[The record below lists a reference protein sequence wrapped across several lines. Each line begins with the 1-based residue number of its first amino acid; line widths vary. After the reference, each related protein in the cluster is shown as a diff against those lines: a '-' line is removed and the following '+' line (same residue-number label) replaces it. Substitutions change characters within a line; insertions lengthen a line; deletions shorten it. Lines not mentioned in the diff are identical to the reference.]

1 MGDSDA
7 HTPLIYVSSAAT
19 QKFITDNE
27 RKGKFN
33 MRKRAIS
40 WALTASMVLSM
51 LSGFIPG
58 QKAYAAD
65 SSKKTGKTVVET
77 EIDEST
83 YKALGLSTD
92 IDKSKAAVPY
102 DKDNISTFAEVNEVY
117 VAANGNYRNKY
128 TVRDG
133 FDRIGDFKD
142 RTTKVNSS
150 LGNLY
155 GAYGFYDLGK
165 DNVKVEHGGSGDSN
179 ISSNMGNVLKKDSNG
194 FNGLY
199 ATSVAFDGGD
209 GKTNYVAELRVHGDK
224 VFSPAGWKSIKT
236 VIDGKE
242 YRGKIDVN
250 IFKIAAD
257 GTRYSIATLTPTLNK
272 NSTYSDGLLYFI
284 RRYQQELDAMF
295 EIEKADLNGDGFEDL
310 LVYCGTYEDRN
321 INDQNIRYAIVDVYY
336 GKGNG
341 RFTKG
346 NNISIPGGLA
356 SNYESGT
363 DGSWC
368 DYGIGRAPVVT
379 LAGGDLEQD
388 GRDEAAVAVS
398 GSVLNYNMA
407 KAGHMTVYT
416 YKDGGLVP
424 IEGLNEVSLGD
435 TDGRKQNYGMYAA
448 NCAFGRFKYPG
459 SGAMVTGLIVG
470 GYYSSNSQYVQRE
483 YEATQAAY
491 RYVYYDRLTDNYV
504 LSDYHTRSLGTKS
517 KEIVKYHEVKS
528 NEYYRPVNAPMALA
542 CADLKGM
549 NGNNEND
556 SVLFGAEV
564 YAFSLEDGGITG
576 SEIGSMSICTDQ
588 RNQGNDKK
596 KKDQVWI
603 GDVRVGCVDK
613 DAKGNNYRQ
622 SFVCVVGVHREKKL
636 NDKDD
641 YYWLDIATFS
651 MDGGSPYSSQEGV
664 VCQSNSRQD
673 MYGTFVSLCLPDID
687 NDSVRLKYEGE
698 YPVYT
703 NPEVYAIL
711 QASPY
716 FDDVQEVYEYVNNGG
731 TSYSTSKGSS
741 NTVSANLSISVGAYV
756 SSEIQLIGA
765 GEVEVELSYGASFE
779 YANTKT
785 TEYEITYNAA
795 GGGSDQVVL
804 YCLKYMYY
812 EYSIY
817 DPIARKWEPVVMP
830 VCLGPST
837 SIIDVADYDKVARRS
852 KGLNEIYNNILNN
865 TAGDP
870 ATYQTLGGKLKYAY
884 QSGGNNNYSSV
895 NASSGADQT
904 QTISVT
910 DENEYST
917 EVFIEANEKLGAGG
931 GGLGNKVIVG
941 VTSSQHAGLGHTYVS
956 SNGVT
961 YSGTVDNVPA
971 DCTGFS
977 FDWQLRV
984 NTAKLNSDSDSV
996 FVIGYDVKNVVR
1008 PARMPMG
1015 LSVVDTTRNSV
1026 SLEWSPSNDA
1036 DYYEVCIVDAGGNY
1050 NSKAV
1055 VPYTV
1060 TDYEVKGLYSNRT
1073 YTFAVRAL
1081 QANGSKS
1088 LFSRPAT
1095 ATTLQ
1100 DSSNFHITKNPDDTN
1115 TFAGG
1120 NAEFAANAV
1129 YYDGDGVNQSV
1140 GYNWQVNT
1148 DNGWRSVST
1157 GGSNPT
1163 LRLTDVSDEMDGNEY
1178 RCRVY
1183 YNDITLY
1190 TKTATLTVNKADS
1203 KVMLLAHNDTENK
1216 DLSDG
1221 SVVRAS
1227 GSETTKVENV
1237 TKERNLIT
1245 VTSGV
1250 REYILVSD
1258 GTNYM
1263 WKDSDENYYPCNVS
1277 VKKDSDGYVDES
1289 QTFKASDVGG
1299 TAYGVSESDFIA
1311 DIDGNTYKLAS
1322 VNADDYA
1329 GEKVSYASD
1338 DVTYDRIL
1346 AKWVSEDGSKNF
1358 YLLGNTSGSEDST
1371 VYYYVADS
1379 ESGSFTMTSKK
1390 TLNVSDTVKVVQ
1402 TDLKSVYQTKT
1413 VRSETTGAEV
1423 TYTGD
1428 KITLSC
1434 QPKSLSGEDVQGD
1447 VEFVI
1452 TGPESRRIAGK
1463 YDRANGCYTAQWE
1476 PSGQGIYNVYVYFA
1490 GNKQYNDSISD
1501 SMAIYTSFEGKTNMN
1516 LTMQDN
1522 VRYGDSVKISL
1533 ERVSYDNTGKLQDI
1547 TDDSEYT
1554 VKIKNNKTGE
1564 FEDTD
1569 KYELANG
1576 VFIPKSIGMFQIT
1589 ASNGGDKTQKNIN
1602 VGRAQLEIAAQDTEK
1617 SVNDSV
1623 RECEDAVI
1631 TGLKAWDTDIMPQ
1644 RDRDYELGSYGVSGL
1659 LPGIYDIAVAY
1670 VKVGDQHS
1678 QVMNELEKNY
1688 IINLVKASY
1697 TLTGNVY
1704 TVTARPANTHGT
1716 VSIKYQQPGNENSD
1730 GLTVDSGTRLPENST
1745 ITLAATPHKGYKV
1758 KSWSL
1763 NGKTVTDPQCGTSG
1777 GKACSDDQIQMD
1789 KLKANMNVA
1798 VNFEPVY
1805 HKLTYKPDNEAHGTL
1820 KANYVTDGTIG
1831 KSFGSGAN
1839 IHIEQKV
1846 RLTAVPAAGYVLD
1859 HWTVT
1864 GEDGVPETVLAE
1876 DGVTN
1881 NTSLTYDAEE
1891 ISEDTLITAYFAEAQ
1906 NFKISVA
1913 PVTVGSDGKTT
1924 VTTGVD
1930 VTVKAQRVDGTV
1942 TIESGEDGIYEVS
1955 RGDNVTIQV
1964 TVPSGLLLDG
1974 WSAADGQELGTIS
1987 ADLRTMTVY
1996 DIASDLDYTV
2006 KYTAPNRYKVTYGA
2020 DDDAA
2025 GVVDAVAAGGTDAL
2039 VSGDKQLQGSD
2050 IVFTATP
2057 NEGYEIA
2064 YWEVNGEKV
2073 DAEAEG
2079 AGAQRYELEYLGKDT
2094 KVVVYFY
2101 KQPVVSWTSGND
2113 TEMTV
2118 RSGDFDLANGGC
2130 IAYASKDDLKFTFA
2144 VKRNYEIADIKVN
2157 YAGED
2162 VFSLAENSGE
2172 GKLAE
2177 TADAE
2182 SGTERYTF
2190 TWSAPADGFT
2200 GDVTVN
2206 ATYRKIAPS
2215 VKAEYSLKVIEKASA
2230 GEASGKTHGSISAD
2244 VSRKNLPSYIQIGD
2258 TISDATESKS
2268 AQITDIYRDSVI
2280 TFKVV
2285 PDDGYNVKEWII
2297 NGHKLTSETENIKL
2311 YSDKKVNDT
2320 LKITVDGD
2328 SSDVTVMA
2336 GLELVGDVLTFGPET
2351 EGTGEV
2357 SAMITSTKLVLES
2370 GDMIGAASYVE
2381 FTAAAAE
2388 GYEVAD
2394 WLVNGISQGVAE
2406 KIFAYKV
2413 PKDTRVDVRAVFD
2426 RPVYKI
2432 TWSAD
2437 GAGQIEAENVTADE
2451 VLEGNSA
2458 QIRGDRELKFTADAD
2473 QYMECTGFTVKT
2485 AEGTKDYTAEELG
2498 SNVFVVDKVASD
2510 IDVVAHFAKQ
2520 ELKSVITFEA
2530 NDAALGAVTAV
2541 YGLDEKAE
2549 ITSGDSQVSGGDAV
2563 FTAAPADGQMI
2574 EGWYLDPECTQA
2586 IEGTELEQTTYE
2598 VKTIYT
2604 DVAVYVKFVEI
2615 PEYTVKVGT
2624 TGTGSAKI
2632 TASSDGE
2639 ELEIVSG
2646 EVKLKRHK
2654 DLTITVAPKDE
2665 YNTVEHWTVDGADVD
2680 SDELT
2685 YKLTDITKDAEI
2697 YAYIAPSLL
2706 VNVIFKNEDEVKK
2719 YDNIDISTGYVG
2731 EDGDIS
2737 GLKPINAENNLVR
2750 IGSGKDVRFA
2760 ITPSDDYMIQAWT
2773 VKYIR
2778 GGKVVKEESGT
2789 DFGFTNEILLNDVTN
2804 SIEVSAELVDRV
2816 GYAIPVEGN
2825 YDRDNNLIETAGGE
2839 STPETAY
2846 TITELTKIPDN
2857 VVFKN
2862 DNGVVLDNMVRE
2874 NGDASVVIT
2883 PAEGW
2888 RIRDI
2893 IIDEPENAENSEE
2906 SENIMSVQPVLAEDG
2921 TETGAYLVSDVN
2933 VTKNMEFKVDAVK
2946 LYSVTIADTEHGN
2959 IKVTKPDGTE
2969 VENGEMIDEK
2979 TVLTYTA
2986 TPDMYYD
2993 FDAWTEDAAD
3003 QAESTFEKA
3012 LDGSITVGAAF
3023 KARYAKVSIA
3033 TVKNGTVTVTT
3044 ADGKKISNGQLVQE
3058 GTDIIC
3064 KAIPAKHCDLSA
3076 WGGDAKG
3083 KTGTTVKLTVTKN
3096 MNISAAFKF
3105 RYVKV
3110 AIGKTENG
3118 SITIR
3123 TAEGKT
3129 VKNGASVIEG
3139 TVLICTAKAAN
3150 SCKLG
3155 SWTGSFKSTKTS
3167 VKVAANKNM
3176 KINARF
3182 VAKIPAQNTAGINK
3196 NIHAVVSGNKVTVVW
3211 GKVNKA
3217 DGYDIY
3223 AQKCYVKFDSKSL
3236 IKSVKGASA
3245 TRVTI
3250 SGINGKSLAK
3260 SDMIKLRVKAYRLVN
3275 GKKKY
3280 IDNSVMLH
3288 IVTNSSKYTNIK
3300 KVLLPRKSYVLGVKQ
3315 TIQLKPGF
3323 TKADASKMV
3332 LDGTHGARYLYVC
3345 TNKNVATVD
3354 AKGRIKAKAA
3364 GKCTVYVIAVNGT
3377 TQAVQIIVK

>member
-1 MGDSDA
+1 
-7 HTPLIYVSSAAT
+7 
-19 QKFITDNE
+19 
-27 RKGKFN
+27 

-155 GAYGFYDLGK
+155 GAYGFYDLGE

-194 FNGLY
+194 FDGLY

-224 VFSPAGWKSIKT
+224 VFGPAGWKSIKT

-491 RYVYYDRLTDNYV
+491 RYVYYDSLTDNYV

-528 NEYYRPVNAPMALA
+528 NEYYRPVNAPLALA

-576 SEIGSMSICTDQ
+576 SEIGSISICTDQ

-1015 LSVVDTTRNSV
+1015 LSVVDTTRKSV

-1263 WKDSDENYYPCNVS
+1263 WKDSDENYYPCSVS

-1299 TAYGVSESDFIA
+1299 AAYGVSESDFIA
-1311 DIDGNTYKLAS
+1311 DIDGNTYKLTS

-1434 QPKSLSGEDVQGD
+1434 QPKSLSGENVQGD

-1522 VRYGDSVKISL
+1522 VRYGDSVKMSL

-1554 VKIKNNKTGE
+1554 VKIKNNKTGK

-1623 RECEDAVI
+1623 RECKDAVI

-1644 RDRDYELGSYGVSGL
+1644 RDRDYELGSDGVSGL
-1659 LPGIYDIAVAY
+1659 LPGIYDIDVAY

-1942 TIESGEDGIYEVS
+1942 IIESGEDGIYEVS

-1974 WSAADGQELGTIS
+1974 WSAADGQELGTVS

-2025 GVVDAVAAGGTDAL
+2025 GVVDAVAAGSADAL

-2079 AGAQRYELEYLGKDT
+2079 ADAQRYELEYLGKDT

-2113 TEMTV
+2113 TEMTAK
-2118 RSGDFDLANGGC
+2118 SGDSDLANGGC

-2206 ATYRKIAPS
+2206 VTYRKITPS

-2381 FTAAAAE
+2381 FTATAAE

-2437 GAGQIEAENVTADE
+2437 GAGQIEAENVTSGETLDGESAD
-2451 VLEGNSA
+2451 
-2458 QIRGDRELKFTADAD
+2458 IRGDRMLKFTAIPD

-2510 IDVVAHFAKQ
+2510 IDVVAHFTKQ

-2530 NDAALGAVTAV
+2530 NDAALGTVTAV

-2654 DLTITVAPKDE
+2654 DLTITVTPKDE
-2665 YNTVEHWTVDGADVD
+2665 YNTVEHWTVDGVDVD

-2719 YDNIDISTGYVG
+2719 YDNIDISTGYAG

-2778 GGKVVKEESGT
+2778 GGKVVKEESGA

-2846 TITELTKIPDN
+2846 TITDLTKIPDN

-3118 SITIR
+3118 SITIK

-3139 TVLICTAKAAN
+3139 TVLICTAKAAKN
-3150 SCKLG
+3150 CKLG

-3211 GKVNKA
+3211 GKVNRA

-3223 AQKCYVKFDSKSL
+3223 AQKCYVNFDSKSL

-3260 SDMIKLRVKAYRLVN
+3260 LDMIKLRVKAYKLVN

-3332 LDGTHGARYLYVC
+3332 LDGTHGARYLYAC

>member
-1 MGDSDA
+1 
-7 HTPLIYVSSAAT
+7 
-19 QKFITDNE
+19 
-27 RKGKFN
+27 

-155 GAYGFYDLGK
+155 GAYGFYDLGE

-224 VFSPAGWKSIKT
+224 AFSPAGWKSIKT

-242 YRGKIDVN
+242 YRGKIDVS

-257 GTRYSIATLTPTLNK
+257 GTRSSIATLTPTLNK
-272 NSTYSDGLLYFI
+272 NSTYGDGLLYFI

-336 GKGNG
+336 GKRNG

-356 SNYESGT
+356 SNYESGAG
-363 DGSWC
+363 GSWC

-491 RYVYYDRLTDNYV
+491 RYVYYDSLTDNYV

-741 NTVSANLSISVGAYV
+741 NTVSTNLSISVGAYV

-870 ATYQTLGGKLKYAY
+870 ATYQTLGGKLKYTY

-917 EVFIEANEKLGAGG
+917 EVFLEANEKLGAGG

-941 VTSSQHAGLGHTYVS
+941 VTSSQHAGLGYTRVS

-1263 WKDSDENYYPCNVS
+1263 WKDSNENYYPCSVS

-1299 TAYGVSESDFIA
+1299 AAYGVSESDFIA
-1311 DIDGNTYKLAS
+1311 DIDGNTYKLIS

-1452 TGPESRRIAGK
+1452 TGPESKRIAGK

-1501 SMAIYTSFEGKTNMN
+1501 SMSIYTSFEGKTNMN

-1522 VRYGDSVKISL
+1522 VRYGDSVKMSL
-1533 ERVSYDNTGKLQDI
+1533 EKVSYDNTGKLQDI

-1644 RDRDYELGSYGVSGL
+1644 RDRDYELRSYGVSGL
-1659 LPGIYDIAVAY
+1659 LPGIYDIDVAY

-1906 NFKISVA
+1906 NFKISVS

-1942 TIESGEDGIYEVS
+1942 IIESGEDGIYEVS

-1974 WSAADGQELGTIS
+1974 WSAADGQELGTVS

-2025 GVVDAVAAGGTDAL
+2025 GVVDAVATGSTDAL

-2113 TEMTV
+2113 TEMTA
-2118 RSGDFDLANGGC
+2118 RSGDSDLANGGC

-2162 VFSLAENSGE
+2162 VFSLAEDSGE

-2177 TADAE
+2177 TADSE

-2328 SSDVTVMA
+2328 SSDMTVMA

-2381 FTAAAAE
+2381 FTATAAE

-2437 GAGQIEAENVTADE
+2437 GAGQIEAENVTSGETLYGESAD
-2451 VLEGNSA
+2451 
-2458 QIRGDRELKFTADAD
+2458 IRGDRMLKFTAIPDL
-2473 QYMECTGFTVKT
+2473 YMECTGYTVKT
-2485 AEGTKDYTAEELG
+2485 SDGEKQYSASELNG
-2498 SNVFVVDKVASD
+2498 DVLVIDKVSSD
-2510 IDVVAHFAKQ
+2510 TDVTAHFAKK
-2520 ELKSVITFEA
+2520 ELKAVITFEA
-2530 NDAALGAVTAV
+2530 NDPALGTVAAV
-2541 YGLDEKAE
+2541 YGADKKA
-2549 ITSGDSQVSGGDAV
+2549 IVSGDSQIAGGDV
-2563 FTAAPADGQMI
+2563 IFTAAPAEGQMI
-2574 EGWYLDPECTQA
+2574 EGWYKNPECTEA
-2586 IEGTELEQTTYE
+2586 IEGTNQEQPEYSAHA
-2598 VKTIYT
+2598 VYA
-2604 DVAVYVKFVEI
+2604 DLAVYVKFVEI
-2615 PEYTVKVGT
+2615 PEYTVKLGING
-2624 TGTGSAKI
+2624 TGTADIEAESEGVKLDIA
-2632 TASSDGE
+2632 
-2639 ELEIVSG
+2639 SG
-2646 EVKLKRHK
+2646 EVKVKRHA
-2654 DLTITVAPKDE
+2654 DLKVTVRPRDV
-2665 YNTVEHWTVDGADVD
+2665 YNTVEYWIVDGEEVD
-2680 SDELT
+2680 KTELT
-2685 YKLTDITKDAEI
+2685 YQIDDLTEDRSV
-2697 YAYIAPSLL
+2697 YAYVSPSLL
-2706 VNVIFKNEDEVKK
+2706 VDVIFKDSDPVKK
-2719 YDNIDISTGYVG
+2719 YDKIDIRAGYVA
-2731 EDGDIS
+2731 EDGDES
-2737 GLKPINAENNLVR
+2737 GLKVINAENNSVR
-2750 IGSGKDVRFA
+2750 VGSGKDVSFE
-2760 ITPSDDYMIQAWT
+2760 ITPGDDYMIQSWT
-2773 VKYIR
+2773 VRYMR
-2778 GGKVVKEESGT
+2778 GDRIVKEESGK
-2789 DFGFTNEILLNDVTN
+2789 DFGFTNKILLKNVTN
-2804 SIEVSAELVDRV
+2804 SIEVSAELVDKK
-2816 GYAIPVEGN
+2816 GYYIPAEGYYNQANELVTNSVEG
-2825 YDRDNNLIETAGGE
+2825 EAGSE
-2839 STPETAY
+2839 AAY
-2846 TITELTKIPDN
+2846 TVSELTKQPDN
-2857 VVFKN
+2857 VVFRAE
-2862 DNGVVLDNMVRE
+2862 DGSVIDNMVRA
-2874 NGDASVVIT
+2874 NGDASVTIT
-2883 PAEGW
+2883 PENGW
-2888 RIRDI
+2888 RIRGITVSDAI
-2893 IIDEPENAENSEE
+2893 SGQE
-2906 SENIMSVQPVLAEDG
+2906 ENIMTVTPVRAEDG
-2921 TETGAYLVSDVN
+2921 TETGAYRVVSEN
-2933 VTKNMEFKVDAVK
+2933 VTENMTFTVDAVR
-2946 LYSVTIADTEHGN
+2946 LYTVNIADTQHGKITV
-2959 IKVTKPDGTE
+2959 IKEDGTE
-2969 VENGEMIDEK
+2969 VSNGQIVDEG
-2979 TVLTYTA
+2979 TLLTYTA
-2986 TPDMYYD
+2986 VPDKYYD
-2993 FDAWTEDAAD
+2993 FDTWTDDAAD
-3003 QAESTFEKA
+3003 QTESTFEQA
-3012 LDGSITVGAAF
+3012 LDGNITVGAAF
-3023 KARYAKVSIA
+3023 KARYAKVNIA
-3033 TVKNGTVTVTT
+3033 SVKNGKITVKT
-3044 ADGKKISNGQLVQE
+3044 ADGKKIANGQLVQE
-3058 GTDIIC
+3058 GTVIVC
-3064 KAIPAKHCDLSA
+3064 KAVPAKHCDLSA

-3083 KTGTTVKLTVTKN
+3083 KKGGTVKLTVTKN
-3096 MNISAAFKF
+3096 MKISAAFKY
-3105 RYVKV
+3105 RYVKI
-3110 AIGKTENG
+3110 AIGKTVNG
-3118 SITIR
+3118 TISVK
-3123 TAEGKT
+3123 TADGKT
-3129 VKNGASVIEG
+3129 VKNGSAIKEG
-3139 TVLICTAKAAN
+3139 TVIVCTAKAAKN
-3150 SCKLG
+3150 CKLG
-3155 SWTGSFKSTKTS
+3155 YWSGSFKSTKTS
-3167 VKVAANKNM
+3167 VRVAANNNM
-3176 KINARF
+3176 TINAKF
-3182 VAKIPAQNTAGINK
+3182 VAQIPARDTAGINK
-3196 NIHAVVSGNKVTVVW
+3196 NIQTAITNKSLTIKW
-3211 GKVNKA
+3211 GKVAGAN
-3217 DGYDIY
+3217 GYDVFM
-3223 AQKCYVKFDSKSL
+3223 QNCSKKMDTKNPVKT
-3236 IKSVKGASA
+3236 VRGASSNK
-3245 TRVTI
+3245 TTI
-3250 SGINGKSLAK
+3250 TKMHGTALSKCGIVK
-3260 SDMIKLRVKAYRLVN
+3260 IQVKAYKLVN

-3280 IDNSVMLH
+3280 IDKSVLLH
-3288 IVTNSSKYTNIK
+3288 IVLNSEKRTNIK
-3300 KVLLPRKSYVLGVKQ
+3300 KVTLAKKAYTMSVKRAV
-3315 TIQLKPGF
+3315 TLKPVF
-3323 TKADASKMV
+3323 TPANASK
-3332 LDGTHGARYLYVC
+3332 LLLGAEHGPRAFYYS
-3345 TNKNVATVD
+3345 TNTNVAIVD
-3354 AKGRIKAKAA
+3354 ANGVVKAKAS
-3364 GKCTVYVIAVNGT
+3364 GKCTIYVISISGVSSP
-3377 TQAVQIIVK
+3377 VQITVR

>member
-1 MGDSDA
+1 
-7 HTPLIYVSSAAT
+7 
-19 QKFITDNE
+19 
-27 RKGKFN
+27 

-155 GAYGFYDLGK
+155 GAYGFYDLGE

-194 FNGLY
+194 FSGLY

-435 TDGRKQNYGMYAA
+435 TDGGKQNYGMYAA

-491 RYVYYDRLTDNYV
+491 RYVYYDSLTDNYV

-779 YANTKT
+779 YANTQT

-917 EVFIEANEKLGAGG
+917 EVFLEANEKLGAGG

-941 VTSSQHAGLGHTYVS
+941 VTSSQHAGLGHTRVS

-1015 LSVVDTTRNSV
+1015 LSVVDTTRKSV

-1263 WKDSDENYYPCNVS
+1263 WKDSNENYYPCSVS

-1452 TGPESRRIAGK
+1452 TGPESKRIAGK

-1522 VRYGDSVKISL
+1522 VRYGDSVKMSL

-1554 VKIKNNKTGE
+1554 VKIKNNKTGK

-1644 RDRDYELGSYGVSGL
+1644 RDRDYELGSDGVSGL
-1659 LPGIYDIAVAY
+1659 LPGIYDIDVAY

-1942 TIESGEDGIYEVS
+1942 IIESGEDGIYEVS

-1974 WSAADGQELGTIS
+1974 WSAADGQELGTVS

-2025 GVVDAVAAGGTDAL
+2025 GVVDAVAAGSADAL

-2079 AGAQRYELEYLGKDT
+2079 ADAQRYELEYLGKDT

-2113 TEMTV
+2113 TEMTAK
-2118 RSGDFDLANGGC
+2118 SGDSDLANGGC

-2206 ATYRKIAPS
+2206 VTYRKITPS

-2381 FTAAAAE
+2381 FTATAAE

-2406 KIFAYKV
+2406 ETFAYKV

-2437 GAGQIEAENVTADE
+2437 GAGQIEAENVTSGETLDGESAD
-2451 VLEGNSA
+2451 
-2458 QIRGDRELKFTADAD
+2458 IRGDRMLKFTAIPD

-2510 IDVVAHFAKQ
+2510 IDVVAHFTKQ

-2530 NDAALGAVTAV
+2530 NDAALGTVTAV

-2654 DLTITVAPKDE
+2654 DLTITVTPKDE
-2665 YNTVEHWTVDGADVD
+2665 YNTVEHWTVDGVDVD

-2846 TITELTKIPDN
+2846 TITDLTKIPDN

-2893 IIDEPENAENSEE
+2893 IIDEPENAENSEG

-3118 SITIR
+3118 SITIK

-3139 TVLICTAKAAN
+3139 TVLICTAKAAKN
-3150 SCKLG
+3150 CKLG

-3211 GKVNKA
+3211 GKVNRA

-3223 AQKCYVKFDSKSL
+3223 AQKCYVNFDSKSL

-3260 SDMIKLRVKAYRLVN
+3260 LDMIKLRVKAYKLVN

-3288 IVTNSSKYTNIK
+3288 IVTNSGKYTNIK

-3332 LDGTHGARYLYVC
+3332 LDGTHGARYLYAC

>member
-1 MGDSDA
+1 
-7 HTPLIYVSSAAT
+7 
-19 QKFITDNE
+19 
-27 RKGKFN
+27 

-155 GAYGFYDLGK
+155 GAYGFYDLGE

-194 FNGLY
+194 FDGLY

-224 VFSPAGWKSIKT
+224 VFGPAGWKSIKT

-435 TDGRKQNYGMYAA
+435 TDGGKQNYGMYAA

-491 RYVYYDRLTDNYV
+491 RYVYYDSLTDNYV

-528 NEYYRPVNAPMALA
+528 NEYYRPVNAPLALA

-1100 DSSNFHITKNPDDTN
+1100 DSSNFHITKNPDDRN

-1263 WKDSDENYYPCNVS
+1263 WKDSNENYYPCSVS

-1299 TAYGVSESDFIA
+1299 AAYGVSESDFIA
-1311 DIDGNTYKLAS
+1311 DIDGNTYKLTS

-1434 QPKSLSGEDVQGD
+1434 QPKSLSGENVQGD

-1522 VRYGDSVKISL
+1522 VRYGDSVKMSL

-1554 VKIKNNKTGE
+1554 VKIKNNKTGK

-1644 RDRDYELGSYGVSGL
+1644 RDRDYELGSDGVSGL
-1659 LPGIYDIAVAY
+1659 LPGIYDIDVAY

-1777 GKACSDDQIQMD
+1777 GKACRDDQIQMD

-1942 TIESGEDGIYEVS
+1942 IIESGEDGIYEVS

-1974 WSAADGQELGTIS
+1974 WSAADGQELGTVS

-2025 GVVDAVAAGGTDAL
+2025 GVVDAVAAGSADAL

-2079 AGAQRYELEYLGKDT
+2079 ADAQRYELEYLGKDT

-2113 TEMTV
+2113 TEMTAK
-2118 RSGDFDLANGGC
+2118 SGDSDLANGGC

-2206 ATYRKIAPS
+2206 VTYRKITPS

-2381 FTAAAAE
+2381 FTATAAE

-2406 KIFAYKV
+2406 ETFAYKV

-2437 GAGQIEAENVTADE
+2437 GAGQIEAENVTSGETLDGESAD
-2451 VLEGNSA
+2451 
-2458 QIRGDRELKFTADAD
+2458 IRGDRMLKFTAIPD

-2510 IDVVAHFAKQ
+2510 IDVVAHFTKQ

-2530 NDAALGAVTAV
+2530 NDAALGTVTAV

-2654 DLTITVAPKDE
+2654 DLTITVTPKDE
-2665 YNTVEHWTVDGADVD
+2665 YNTVEHWTVDGVDVD

-2846 TITELTKIPDN
+2846 TITDLTKIPDN

-2893 IIDEPENAENSEE
+2893 IIDEPENAENSEG

-3118 SITIR
+3118 SITIK

-3139 TVLICTAKAAN
+3139 TVLICTAKAAKN
-3150 SCKLG
+3150 CKLG

-3211 GKVNKA
+3211 GKVNRA

-3223 AQKCYVKFDSKSL
+3223 AQKCYVNFDSKSL

-3260 SDMIKLRVKAYRLVN
+3260 LDMIKLRVKAYKLVN

-3288 IVTNSSKYTNIK
+3288 IVTNSGKYTNIK

-3332 LDGTHGARYLYVC
+3332 LDGTHGARYLYAC

>member
-1 MGDSDA
+1 
-7 HTPLIYVSSAAT
+7 
-19 QKFITDNE
+19 
-27 RKGKFN
+27 

-155 GAYGFYDLGK
+155 GAYGFYDLGE

-224 VFSPAGWKSIKT
+224 VFGPAGWKSIKT

-356 SNYESGT
+356 SNYESGAG
-363 DGSWC
+363 GSWC

-398 GSVLNYNMA
+398 GSVQNRNMA

-435 TDGRKQNYGMYAA
+435 TDGKKQNYGMYAA

-470 GYYSSNSQYVQRE
+470 GYYSSNSQYLQME

-491 RYVYYDRLTDNYV
+491 RYVYYDSLTDNYV

-517 KEIVKYHEVKS
+517 KEIVKYHEVK
-528 NEYYRPVNAPMALA
+528 NKEYYRPVNAPLALA

-1263 WKDSDENYYPCNVS
+1263 WKDSNENYYPCSVS

-1299 TAYGVSESDFIA
+1299 AAYGVSESDFIA
-1311 DIDGNTYKLAS
+1311 DIDGNTYKLTS

-1452 TGPESRRIAGK
+1452 TGPESKRIAGK

-1501 SMAIYTSFEGKTNMN
+1501 SMSIYTSFEGKTNMN

-1522 VRYGDSVKISL
+1522 VRYGDSVKMSL
-1533 ERVSYDNTGKLQDI
+1533 EKVSYDNTGKLQDI

-1644 RDRDYELGSYGVSGL
+1644 RDRDYELRSYGVSGL
-1659 LPGIYDIAVAY
+1659 LPGIYDIDVAY

-1704 TVTARPANTHGT
+1704 TVTARPANTHGA

-1906 NFKISVA
+1906 NFKISVS

-1942 TIESGEDGIYEVS
+1942 IIESGEDGIYEVS

-1974 WSAADGQELGTIS
+1974 WSAADGQELGTVS

-2025 GVVDAVAAGGTDAL
+2025 GVVDAVATGSTDAL

-2113 TEMTV
+2113 TEMTA
-2118 RSGDFDLANGGC
+2118 RSGDSDLANGGC

-2162 VFSLAENSGE
+2162 VFSLAEDSGE

-2177 TADAE
+2177 TADSE

-2206 ATYRKIAPS
+2206 ATYRKISPS

-2381 FTAAAAE
+2381 FTATAAE

-2426 RPVYKI
+2426 RPVYRI

-2437 GAGQIEAENVTADE
+2437 GAGQIEAENVTSGETLYGESAD
-2451 VLEGNSA
+2451 
-2458 QIRGDRELKFTADAD
+2458 IRGDRMLKFTAIPDL
-2473 QYMECTGFTVKT
+2473 YMECTGYTVKT
-2485 AEGTKDYTAEELG
+2485 SDGEKQYSASELNG
-2498 SNVFVVDKVASD
+2498 DVLVIDKVSSD
-2510 IDVVAHFAKQ
+2510 TDVTAHFAKK
-2520 ELKSVITFEA
+2520 ELKAVITFAA
-2530 NDAALGAVTAV
+2530 NDPDLGTVSAV
-2541 YGLDEKAE
+2541 YGADKKA
-2549 ITSGDSQVSGGDAV
+2549 IVSGDSQIAGGDV
-2563 FTAAPADGQMI
+2563 IFTAAPAEGQMI
-2574 EGWYLDPECTQA
+2574 EGWYKNPECTEA
-2586 IEGTELEQTTYE
+2586 IEGTNQEQPEYSAHA
-2598 VKTIYT
+2598 VYA
-2604 DVAVYVKFVEI
+2604 DLAVYVKFVEI
-2615 PEYTVKVGT
+2615 PEYTVKLGING
-2624 TGTGSAKI
+2624 TGTADIEAESEGVKLDIA
-2632 TASSDGE
+2632 
-2639 ELEIVSG
+2639 SG
-2646 EVKLKRHK
+2646 EVKVKRHA
-2654 DLTITVAPKDE
+2654 DLKVTVRPRDV
-2665 YNTVEHWTVDGADVD
+2665 YNTVEYWIVDGEEVD
-2680 SDELT
+2680 KTELT
-2685 YKLTDITKDAEI
+2685 YQIDDLTEDRSV
-2697 YAYIAPSLL
+2697 YAYVSPSLL
-2706 VNVIFKNEDEVKK
+2706 VDVIFKDSDPVKK
-2719 YDNIDISTGYVG
+2719 YDKIDIRAGYVA
-2731 EDGDIS
+2731 EDGDES
-2737 GLKPINAENNLVR
+2737 GLKVINAENNSVR
-2750 IGSGKDVRFA
+2750 VGSGKDVSFE
-2760 ITPSDDYMIQAWT
+2760 ITPGDDYMIQSWT
-2773 VKYIR
+2773 VRYMR
-2778 GGKVVKEESGT
+2778 GDRVVKEESGK
-2789 DFGFTNEILLNDVTN
+2789 DFGFTNKILLKNVTN
-2804 SIEVSAELVDRV
+2804 SIEVSAELVDRK
-2816 GYAIPVEGN
+2816 GYYIPAEGYYN
-2825 YDRDNNLIETAGGE
+2825 QANELVTNSAEGEAGSE
-2839 STPETAY
+2839 AAY
-2846 TITELTKIPDN
+2846 TVSELTKQPDN
-2857 VVFKN
+2857 VVFRA
-2862 DNGVVLDNMVRE
+2862 DDGSVIDNMVRE
-2874 NGDASVVIT
+2874 NGDAGVTIT
-2883 PAEGW
+2883 PENGW
-2888 RIRDI
+2888 RIRGITVSDAVSGQ
-2893 IIDEPENAENSEE
+2893 EENL
-2906 SENIMSVQPVLAEDG
+2906 MTVTPVLAEDG
-2921 TETGAYLVSDVN
+2921 TETGAYRVVSEN
-2933 VTKNMEFKVDAVK
+2933 VTENMTFTVDAVR
-2946 LYSVTIADTEHGN
+2946 LYTVNIADTQHGKITV
-2959 IKVTKPDGTE
+2959 IKEDGTE
-2969 VENGEMIDEK
+2969 VSNGQTVDEG
-2979 TVLTYTA
+2979 TLLTYTA
-2986 TPDMYYD
+2986 VPDKYYD
-2993 FDAWTEDAAD
+2993 FDTWTYDAAD
-3003 QAESTFEKA
+3003 QTESTFEQA
-3012 LDGSITVGAAF
+3012 LDGNITVGAAF
-3023 KARYAKVSIA
+3023 KARYAKVNIA
-3033 TVKNGTVTVTT
+3033 SVKNGKITVTT
-3044 ADGKKISNGQLVQE
+3044 ADGKKIANGQLVQE
-3058 GTDIIC
+3058 GTVIVC
-3064 KAIPAKHCDLSA
+3064 KAVPAKHCDLSA

-3083 KTGTTVKLTVTKN
+3083 KKGGTVKLTVTKN
-3096 MNISAAFKF
+3096 MKISAAFKY
-3105 RYVKV
+3105 RYVKI
-3110 AIGKTENG
+3110 AIGKTVNG
-3118 SITIR
+3118 TISVK
-3123 TAEGKT
+3123 TADGKT
-3129 VKNGASVIEG
+3129 VKNGSAIKEG
-3139 TVLICTAKAAN
+3139 TVIVCTAKAAKN
-3150 SCKLG
+3150 CKLG
-3155 SWTGSFKSTKTS
+3155 YWSGSFKSTKTS
-3167 VKVAANKNM
+3167 VRVAANNNM
-3176 KINARF
+3176 TINAKF
-3182 VAKIPAQNTAGINK
+3182 VAQIPARDTAGINK
-3196 NIHAVVSGNKVTVVW
+3196 NIQTAITNKSLTIKW
-3211 GKVNKA
+3211 GKVAGAN
-3217 DGYDIY
+3217 GYDVFM
-3223 AQKCYVKFDSKSL
+3223 QNCSKKMDTKNPVKT
-3236 IKSVKGASA
+3236 VRGASSNK
-3245 TRVTI
+3245 TTI
-3250 SGINGKSLAK
+3250 TKMHGTALSKCGIVK
-3260 SDMIKLRVKAYRLVN
+3260 IQVKAYKLVN

-3280 IDNSVMLH
+3280 IDKSVLLH
-3288 IVTNSSKYTNIK
+3288 IVLNSEKRTNIK
-3300 KVLLPRKSYVLGVKQ
+3300 KVTLAKKAYTMSVKRAV
-3315 TIQLKPGF
+3315 TLKPVF
-3323 TKADASKMV
+3323 TPANASK
-3332 LDGTHGARYLYVC
+3332 LLLGAEHGPRAFYYS
-3345 TNKNVATVD
+3345 TNTNVAIVD
-3354 AKGRIKAKAA
+3354 ANGVVKAKAS
-3364 GKCTVYVIAVNGT
+3364 GKCTIYVISISGVSSP
-3377 TQAVQIIVK
+3377 VQITVR

>member
-1 MGDSDA
+1 
-7 HTPLIYVSSAAT
+7 
-19 QKFITDNE
+19 
-27 RKGKFN
+27 

-155 GAYGFYDLGK
+155 GAYGFYDLGE

-224 VFSPAGWKSIKT
+224 VFGPAGWKSIKT

-242 YRGKIDVN
+242 YRGKIDVS

-257 GTRYSIATLTPTLNK
+257 GTRSSIATLTPTLNK
-272 NSTYSDGLLYFI
+272 NSTYGDGLLYFI

-336 GKGNG
+336 GKRNG

-363 DGSWC
+363 GGSWC

-491 RYVYYDRLTDNYV
+491 RYVYYDSLTDNYV

-1263 WKDSDENYYPCNVS
+1263 WKDSNENYYPCSVS

-1299 TAYGVSESDFIA
+1299 AAYGVSESDFIA
-1311 DIDGNTYKLAS
+1311 DIDGNTYKLTS

-1452 TGPESRRIAGK
+1452 TGPESKRIAGK

-1501 SMAIYTSFEGKTNMN
+1501 SMSIYTSFEGKTNMN

-1522 VRYGDSVKISL
+1522 VRYGDSVKMSL
-1533 ERVSYDNTGKLQDI
+1533 EKVSYDNTGKLQDI

-1644 RDRDYELGSYGVSGL
+1644 RDRDYELGSDGVSGL
-1659 LPGIYDIAVAY
+1659 LPGIYDIDVAY

-1777 GKACSDDQIQMD
+1777 GKACRDDQIQMD

-1942 TIESGEDGIYEVS
+1942 IIESGEDGIYEVS

-1974 WSAADGQELGTIS
+1974 WSAADGQELGTVS

-2025 GVVDAVAAGGTDAL
+2025 GVVDAVAAGSADAL

-2079 AGAQRYELEYLGKDT
+2079 ADAQRYELEYLGKDT

-2113 TEMTV
+2113 TEMTAK
-2118 RSGDFDLANGGC
+2118 SGDSDLANGGC

-2206 ATYRKIAPS
+2206 VTYRKITPS

-2381 FTAAAAE
+2381 FTATAAE

-2406 KIFAYKV
+2406 ETFAYKV

-2437 GAGQIEAENVTADE
+2437 GAGQIEAENVTSGETLDGESAD
-2451 VLEGNSA
+2451 
-2458 QIRGDRELKFTADAD
+2458 IRGDRMLKFTAIPD

-2510 IDVVAHFAKQ
+2510 IDVVAHFTKQ

-2530 NDAALGAVTAV
+2530 NDAALGTVTAV

-2654 DLTITVAPKDE
+2654 DLTITVTPKDE
-2665 YNTVEHWTVDGADVD
+2665 YNTVEHWTVDGVDVD

-2846 TITELTKIPDN
+2846 TITDLTKIPDN

-2893 IIDEPENAENSEE
+2893 IIDEPENAENSEG

-3118 SITIR
+3118 SITIK

-3139 TVLICTAKAAN
+3139 TVLICTAKAAKN
-3150 SCKLG
+3150 CKLG

-3211 GKVNKA
+3211 GKVNRA

-3223 AQKCYVKFDSKSL
+3223 AQKCYVNFDSKSL

-3260 SDMIKLRVKAYRLVN
+3260 LDMIKLRVKAYKLVN

-3288 IVTNSSKYTNIK
+3288 IVTNSGKYTNIK

-3332 LDGTHGARYLYVC
+3332 LDGTHGARYLYAC

>member
-1 MGDSDA
+1 
-7 HTPLIYVSSAAT
+7 
-19 QKFITDNE
+19 
-27 RKGKFN
+27 

-155 GAYGFYDLGK
+155 GAYGFYDLGE

-435 TDGRKQNYGMYAA
+435 TDGGKQNYGMYAA

-491 RYVYYDRLTDNYV
+491 RYVYYDSLTDNYV

-528 NEYYRPVNAPMALA
+528 NEYYRPVNAPLALA

-917 EVFIEANEKLGAGG
+917 EVFLEANEKLGAGG

-941 VTSSQHAGLGHTYVS
+941 VTSSQHAGLGHTRVS

-1015 LSVVDTTRNSV
+1015 LSVVDTTRKSV

-1263 WKDSDENYYPCNVS
+1263 WKDSNENYYPCSVS

-1452 TGPESRRIAGK
+1452 TGPESKRIAGK

-1522 VRYGDSVKISL
+1522 VRYGDSVKMSL

-1554 VKIKNNKTGE
+1554 VKIKNNKTGK

-1644 RDRDYELGSYGVSGL
+1644 RDRDYELGSDGVSGL
-1659 LPGIYDIAVAY
+1659 LPGIYDIDVAY

-1942 TIESGEDGIYEVS
+1942 IIESGEDGIYEVS

-1974 WSAADGQELGTIS
+1974 WSAADGQELGTVS

-2025 GVVDAVAAGGTDAL
+2025 GVVDAVAAGSADAL

-2079 AGAQRYELEYLGKDT
+2079 ADAQRYELEYLGKDT

-2113 TEMTV
+2113 TEMTAK
-2118 RSGDFDLANGGC
+2118 SGDSDLANGGC

-2206 ATYRKIAPS
+2206 VTYRKITPS

-2381 FTAAAAE
+2381 FTATAAE

-2406 KIFAYKV
+2406 ETFAYKV

-2437 GAGQIEAENVTADE
+2437 GAGQIEAENVTSGETLDGESAD
-2451 VLEGNSA
+2451 
-2458 QIRGDRELKFTADAD
+2458 IRGDRMLKFTAIPD

-2510 IDVVAHFAKQ
+2510 IDVVAHFTKQ

-2530 NDAALGAVTAV
+2530 NDAALGTVTAV

-2654 DLTITVAPKDE
+2654 DLTITVTPKDE
-2665 YNTVEHWTVDGADVD
+2665 YNTVEHWTVDGVDVD

-2846 TITELTKIPDN
+2846 TITDLTKIPDN

-2893 IIDEPENAENSEE
+2893 IIDEPENAENSEG

-3118 SITIR
+3118 SITIK

-3139 TVLICTAKAAN
+3139 TVLICTAKAAKN
-3150 SCKLG
+3150 CKLG

-3211 GKVNKA
+3211 GKVNRA

-3223 AQKCYVKFDSKSL
+3223 AQKCYVNFDSKSL

-3260 SDMIKLRVKAYRLVN
+3260 LDMIKLRVKAYKLVN

-3288 IVTNSSKYTNIK
+3288 IVTNSGKYTNIK

-3332 LDGTHGARYLYVC
+3332 LDGTHGARYLYAC

>member
-1 MGDSDA
+1 
-7 HTPLIYVSSAAT
+7 
-19 QKFITDNE
+19 
-27 RKGKFN
+27 

-155 GAYGFYDLGK
+155 GAYGFYDLGE

-224 VFSPAGWKSIKT
+224 VFGPAGWKSIKT

-356 SNYESGT
+356 SNYESGAG
-363 DGSWC
+363 GSWC

-398 GSVLNYNMA
+398 GSVQNRNMA

-435 TDGRKQNYGMYAA
+435 TDGKKQNYGMYAA

-470 GYYSSNSQYVQRE
+470 GYYSSNSQYLQME

-491 RYVYYDRLTDNYV
+491 RYVYYDSLTDNYV

-517 KEIVKYHEVKS
+517 KEIVKYHEVK
-528 NEYYRPVNAPMALA
+528 NKEYYRPVNAPLALA

-741 NTVSANLSISVGAYV
+741 NTVSTNLSISVGAYV

-870 ATYQTLGGKLKYAY
+870 ATYQTLGGKLKYTY

-917 EVFIEANEKLGAGG
+917 EVFLEANEKLGAGG

-941 VTSSQHAGLGHTYVS
+941 VTSSQHAGLGYTRVS

-1203 KVMLLAHNDTENK
+1203 KVMLLAHNDTQNK

-1227 GSETTKVENV
+1227 GSETTKLENV

-1250 REYILVSD
+1250 MEYILVSD

-1263 WKDSDENYYPCNVS
+1263 WKDSDENYYPCSVS

-1311 DIDGNTYKLAS
+1311 DIDGNTYKLIS
-1322 VNADDYA
+1322 VNAADYA

-1371 VYYYVADS
+1371 VYYYVAGS

-1452 TGPESRRIAGK
+1452 TGPESKRIAGK

-1522 VRYGDSVKISL
+1522 VRYGDSVKMSL

-1623 RECEDAVI
+1623 RECKDAVI

-1777 GKACSDDQIQMD
+1777 GKACSDDQIQMA

-1906 NFKISVA
+1906 NFKISVS

-2006 KYTAPNRYKVTYGA
+2006 KYTAPNRYKVAYGA

-2025 GVVDAVAAGGTDAL
+2025 GVVDAVATGSTDAL

-2113 TEMTV
+2113 TEMTA
-2118 RSGDFDLANGGC
+2118 RSGDSDLANGGC

-2162 VFSLAENSGE
+2162 VFSLAEDSGE

-2177 TADAE
+2177 TADSE

-2320 LKITVDGD
+2320 LKVTVDGD
-2328 SSDVTVMA
+2328 SSDMTVMA

-2381 FTAAAAE
+2381 FTATAAE

-2437 GAGQIEAENVTADE
+2437 GAGQIEAENVTSGETLYGESAD
-2451 VLEGNSA
+2451 
-2458 QIRGDRELKFTADAD
+2458 IRGDRMLKFTAIPDL
-2473 QYMECTGFTVKT
+2473 YMECTGYTVKT
-2485 AEGTKDYTAEELG
+2485 SDGEKQYSASELNG
-2498 SNVFVVDKVASD
+2498 DVLVIDKVSSD
-2510 IDVVAHFAKQ
+2510 TDVTAHFAKK
-2520 ELKSVITFEA
+2520 ELKAVITFAA
-2530 NDAALGAVTAV
+2530 NDPALGTVAAV
-2541 YGLDEKAE
+2541 YGADKKA
-2549 ITSGDSQVSGGDAV
+2549 IVSGDSQIAGGDV
-2563 FTAAPADGQMI
+2563 IFTAAPAEGQMI
-2574 EGWYLDPECTQA
+2574 EGWYKNPECTEA
-2586 IEGTELEQTTYE
+2586 IEGTNQEQPEYSAHA
-2598 VKTIYT
+2598 VYA
-2604 DVAVYVKFVEI
+2604 DLAVYVKFVEI
-2615 PEYTVKVGT
+2615 PEYTVKLGING
-2624 TGTGSAKI
+2624 TGTADIEAESEGVKLDIA
-2632 TASSDGE
+2632 
-2639 ELEIVSG
+2639 SG
-2646 EVKLKRHK
+2646 EVKVKRHA
-2654 DLTITVAPKDE
+2654 DLKVTVRPRDV
-2665 YNTVEHWTVDGADVD
+2665 YNTVEYWIVDGEEVD
-2680 SDELT
+2680 KTELT
-2685 YKLTDITKDAEI
+2685 YQIDDLTEDRSV
-2697 YAYIAPSLL
+2697 YAYVSPSLL
-2706 VNVIFKNEDEVKK
+2706 VDVIFKDSDPVKK
-2719 YDNIDISTGYVG
+2719 YDKIDIRAGYVA
-2731 EDGDIS
+2731 EDGDES
-2737 GLKPINAENNLVR
+2737 GLKVINAENNSVR
-2750 IGSGKDVRFA
+2750 VGSGKDVSFE
-2760 ITPSDDYMIQAWT
+2760 ITPGDDYMIQSWT
-2773 VKYIR
+2773 VRYMR
-2778 GGKVVKEESGT
+2778 GDRIVKEESGK
-2789 DFGFTNEILLNDVTN
+2789 DFGFTNKILLKNVTN
-2804 SIEVSAELVDRV
+2804 SIEVSAELVDKK
-2816 GYAIPVEGN
+2816 GYYIPAEGYYNQANELVTNSVEG
-2825 YDRDNNLIETAGGE
+2825 EAGSE
-2839 STPETAY
+2839 AAY
-2846 TITELTKIPDN
+2846 TVSELTKQPDN
-2857 VVFKN
+2857 VVFRAE
-2862 DNGVVLDNMVRE
+2862 DGSVIDNMVRA
-2874 NGDASVVIT
+2874 NGDASVTIT
-2883 PAEGW
+2883 PENGW
-2888 RIRDI
+2888 RIRGITVSDAI
-2893 IIDEPENAENSEE
+2893 SGQE
-2906 SENIMSVQPVLAEDG
+2906 ENIMTVTPVRAEDG
-2921 TETGAYLVSDVN
+2921 TETGAYRVVSEN
-2933 VTKNMEFKVDAVK
+2933 VTENMTFTVDAVR
-2946 LYSVTIADTEHGN
+2946 LYTVNIADTQHGKITV
-2959 IKVTKPDGTE
+2959 IKEDGTE
-2969 VENGEMIDEK
+2969 VSNGQIVDEG
-2979 TVLTYTA
+2979 TLLTYTA
-2986 TPDMYYD
+2986 VPDKYYD
-2993 FDAWTEDAAD
+2993 FDTWTDDAAD
-3003 QAESTFEKA
+3003 QTESTFEQA
-3012 LDGSITVGAAF
+3012 LDGNITVGAAF
-3023 KARYAKVSIA
+3023 KARYAKVNIA
-3033 TVKNGTVTVTT
+3033 SVKNGKITVKT
-3044 ADGKKISNGQLVQE
+3044 ADGKKIANGQLVQE
-3058 GTDIIC
+3058 GTVIVC
-3064 KAIPAKHCDLSA
+3064 KAVPAKHCDLSA

-3083 KTGTTVKLTVTKN
+3083 KKGGTVKLTVTKN
-3096 MNISAAFKF
+3096 MKISAAFKY
-3105 RYVKV
+3105 RYVKI
-3110 AIGKTENG
+3110 AIGKTVNG
-3118 SITIR
+3118 TISVK
-3123 TAEGKT
+3123 TADGKT
-3129 VKNGASVIEG
+3129 VKNGSAIKEG
-3139 TVLICTAKAAN
+3139 TVIVCTAKAAKN
-3150 SCKLG
+3150 CKLG
-3155 SWTGSFKSTKTS
+3155 YWSGSFKSTKTS
-3167 VKVAANKNM
+3167 VRVAANNNM
-3176 KINARF
+3176 TINAKF
-3182 VAKIPAQNTAGINK
+3182 VAQIPARDTAGINK
-3196 NIHAVVSGNKVTVVW
+3196 NIQTAITNKSLTIKW
-3211 GKVNKA
+3211 GKVAGAN
-3217 DGYDIY
+3217 GYDVFM
-3223 AQKCYVKFDSKSL
+3223 QNCSKKMDTKNPVKT
-3236 IKSVKGASA
+3236 VRGASSNK
-3245 TRVTI
+3245 TTI
-3250 SGINGKSLAK
+3250 TKMHGTALSKCGIVK
-3260 SDMIKLRVKAYRLVN
+3260 IQVKAYKLVN

-3280 IDNSVMLH
+3280 IDKSVLLH
-3288 IVTNSSKYTNIK
+3288 IVLNSEKRTNIK
-3300 KVLLPRKSYVLGVKQ
+3300 KVTLAKKAYTMSVKRAV
-3315 TIQLKPGF
+3315 TLKPVF
-3323 TKADASKMV
+3323 TPANASK
-3332 LDGTHGARYLYVC
+3332 LLLGAEHGPRAFYYS
-3345 TNKNVATVD
+3345 TNTNVAIVD
-3354 AKGRIKAKAA
+3354 AKGVVKAKAS
-3364 GKCTVYVIAVNGT
+3364 GKCTIYVISISGVSSP
-3377 TQAVQIIVK
+3377 VQITVR

>member
-1 MGDSDA
+1 
-7 HTPLIYVSSAAT
+7 
-19 QKFITDNE
+19 
-27 RKGKFN
+27 

-155 GAYGFYDLGK
+155 GAYGFYDLGE

-194 FNGLY
+194 FDGLY

-257 GTRYSIATLTPTLNK
+257 GTRSSIATLTPTLNK
-272 NSTYSDGLLYFI
+272 NSTYGGGLLYFI

-295 EIEKADLNGDGFEDL
+295 EIEKADLNGDGFDDL

-368 DYGIGRAPVVT
+368 DYGIGRVPVVT

-398 GSVLNYNMA
+398 GSVLNRNMA
-407 KAGHMTVYT
+407 KAGHMTVYK
-416 YKDGGLVP
+416 YKDGGLGP
-424 IEGLNEVSLGD
+424 IEGLDEVSLGD
-435 TDGRKQNYGMYAA
+435 TDGKKQNYGMYAA

-470 GYYSSNSQYVQRE
+470 GYYSSNSQYSQME

-491 RYVYYDRLTDNYV
+491 RYVYYDSLTDNYV

-1263 WKDSDENYYPCNVS
+1263 WKDSDENYYPCSVS

-1299 TAYGVSESDFIA
+1299 AAYGVSESDFIA
-1311 DIDGNTYKLAS
+1311 DIDGNTYKLTS

-1329 GEKVSYASD
+1329 GEKVSYVSD

-1358 YLLGNTSGSEDST
+1358 YLLGNASGSEDST

-1379 ESGSFTMTSKK
+1379 ENGSFTMTSKK

-1434 QPKSLSGEDVQGD
+1434 QPKTLSGEDVQGD

-1452 TGPESRRIAGK
+1452 TGPESKRIAGK

-1476 PSGQGIYNVYVYFA
+1476 PAGQGIYNVYVYFA

-1522 VRYGDSVKISL
+1522 VRYGDSVKMSL

-1644 RDRDYELGSYGVSGL
+1644 RDRDYELGSDGVSGL
-1659 LPGIYDIAVAY
+1659 LPGIYDIDVAY

-1906 NFKISVA
+1906 NFKISVS

-1942 TIESGEDGIYEVS
+1942 IIESGEDGIYEVS

-1974 WSAADGQELGTIS
+1974 WSAADGQELGTVS

-2025 GVVDAVAAGGTDAL
+2025 GVVDAVATGSTDAL

-2113 TEMTV
+2113 TEMTAK
-2118 RSGDFDLANGGC
+2118 SGDSDLANGGC

-2206 ATYRKIAPS
+2206 ATYRKISPS

-2437 GAGQIEAENVTADE
+2437 GAGQIEAENVTSGETLDGESAD
-2451 VLEGNSA
+2451 
-2458 QIRGDRELKFTADAD
+2458 IRGDRMLKFMAIPD

-2530 NDAALGAVTAV
+2530 NDAALGTVTAV

-2654 DLTITVAPKDE
+2654 DLTITVTPKDE
-2665 YNTVEHWTVDGADVD
+2665 YNTVEHWTVDGVDVD

-2719 YDNIDISTGYVG
+2719 YDNIDISTGYAG

-2778 GGKVVKEESGT
+2778 GGKVVKEESGA

-2846 TITELTKIPDN
+2846 TITDLTKIPDN

-3118 SITIR
+3118 SITIK

-3139 TVLICTAKAAN
+3139 TVLICTAKAAKN
-3150 SCKLG
+3150 CKLG

-3211 GKVNKA
+3211 GKVNRA

-3223 AQKCYVKFDSKSL
+3223 AQKCYVNFDSKSL

-3260 SDMIKLRVKAYRLVN
+3260 LDMIKLRVKAYKLVN

-3288 IVTNSSKYTNIK
+3288 IVTNSGKYTNIK

-3332 LDGTHGARYLYVC
+3332 LDGTHGARYLYAC

>member
-1 MGDSDA
+1 
-7 HTPLIYVSSAAT
+7 
-19 QKFITDNE
+19 
-27 RKGKFN
+27 

-155 GAYGFYDLGK
+155 GAYGFYDLGE

-224 VFSPAGWKSIKT
+224 VFGPAGWKSIKT

-242 YRGKIDVN
+242 YRGKIDVS

-272 NSTYSDGLLYFI
+272 NSTYGDGLLYFI

-336 GKGNG
+336 GKRNG

-363 DGSWC
+363 GGSWC

-491 RYVYYDRLTDNYV
+491 RYVYYDSLTDNYV

-741 NTVSANLSISVGAYV
+741 NTVSTNLSISVGAYV

-870 ATYQTLGGKLKYAY
+870 ATYQTLGGKLKYTY

-917 EVFIEANEKLGAGG
+917 EVFLEANEKLGAGG

-941 VTSSQHAGLGHTYVS
+941 VTSSQHAGLGYTRVS

-1203 KVMLLAHNDTENK
+1203 KVMLLAHNDTQNK

-1245 VTSGV
+1245 VASGV
-1250 REYILVSD
+1250 MEYILVSD

-1263 WKDSDENYYPCNVS
+1263 WKDSDENYYPCSVS

-1311 DIDGNTYKLAS
+1311 DIDGNTYKLIS
-1322 VNADDYA
+1322 VNAADYA

-1371 VYYYVADS
+1371 VYYYVAGS

-1452 TGPESRRIAGK
+1452 TGPESKRIAGK

-1522 VRYGDSVKISL
+1522 VRYGDSVKMSL

-1602 VGRAQLEIAAQDTEK
+1602 VGMAQLEIAAQDTEK

-1644 RDRDYELGSYGVSGL
+1644 RDRDYELGSVGVSGL
-1659 LPGIYDIAVAY
+1659 LPGIYDIDVAY

-1777 GKACSDDQIQMD
+1777 GKACSDDQIQMA

-1906 NFKISVA
+1906 NFKISVS

-1974 WSAADGQELGTIS
+1974 WLAADGQELGTVS

-2025 GVVDAVAAGGTDAL
+2025 GVVDAVATGSTDAL

-2113 TEMTV
+2113 TEMTA
-2118 RSGDFDLANGGC
+2118 RSGDSDLANGGC

-2162 VFSLAENSGE
+2162 VFSLAEDSGE

-2177 TADAE
+2177 TADSE

-2328 SSDVTVMA
+2328 SSDMTVMA

-2370 GDMIGAASYVE
+2370 GDMIGAASDVE
-2381 FTAAAAE
+2381 FTATAAE

-2437 GAGQIEAENVTADE
+2437 GAGQIEAENVTSGETLYGESAD
-2451 VLEGNSA
+2451 
-2458 QIRGDRELKFTADAD
+2458 IRGDRMLKFTAIPDL
-2473 QYMECTGFTVKT
+2473 YMECTGYTVKT
-2485 AEGTKDYTAEELG
+2485 SDGEKQYSASELNG
-2498 SNVFVVDKVASD
+2498 DVLVIDKVSSD
-2510 IDVVAHFAKQ
+2510 TDVTAHFAKK
-2520 ELKSVITFEA
+2520 ELKAVITFAA
-2530 NDAALGAVTAV
+2530 NDPALGTVAAV
-2541 YGLDEKAE
+2541 YGADKKA
-2549 ITSGDSQVSGGDAV
+2549 IVSGDSQIAGGDV
-2563 FTAAPADGQMI
+2563 IFTAAPAEGQMI
-2574 EGWYLDPECTQA
+2574 EGWYKNPECTEA
-2586 IEGTELEQTTYE
+2586 IEGTNQEQPEYSAHA
-2598 VKTIYT
+2598 VYA
-2604 DVAVYVKFVEI
+2604 DLAVYVKFVEI
-2615 PEYTVKVGT
+2615 PEYTVKLGING
-2624 TGTGSAKI
+2624 TGTADIEAESEGVKLDIA
-2632 TASSDGE
+2632 
-2639 ELEIVSG
+2639 SG
-2646 EVKLKRHK
+2646 EVKVKRHA
-2654 DLTITVAPKDE
+2654 DLKVIVRPRDV
-2665 YNTVEHWTVDGADVD
+2665 YNTVEYWIVDGEEVNKT
-2680 SDELT
+2680 ELT
-2685 YKLTDITKDAEI
+2685 YQIDDLTEDRSV
-2697 YAYIAPSLL
+2697 YAYVSPSLL
-2706 VNVIFKNEDEVKK
+2706 VDVIFKDSDPVKK
-2719 YDNIDISTGYVG
+2719 YDKIDIRAGYVA
-2731 EDGDIS
+2731 EDGDES
-2737 GLKPINAENNLVR
+2737 GLKVINAENNSVR
-2750 IGSGKDVRFA
+2750 VGSGKDVSFE
-2760 ITPSDDYMIQAWT
+2760 ITPGDDYMIQSWT
-2773 VKYIR
+2773 VRYMR
-2778 GGKVVKEESGT
+2778 GDRVVKEESGK
-2789 DFGFTNEILLNDVTN
+2789 DFGFTNKILLKNVTN
-2804 SIEVSAELVDRV
+2804 SIEVSAELVDRK
-2816 GYAIPVEGN
+2816 GYYIPAEGYYN
-2825 YDRDNNLIETAGGE
+2825 QANELVTNSAEGEAGSE
-2839 STPETAY
+2839 AAY
-2846 TITELTKIPDN
+2846 TVSELTKQPDN
-2857 VVFKN
+2857 VVFRAE
-2862 DNGVVLDNMVRE
+2862 DGSVIDNMVRA
-2874 NGDASVVIT
+2874 NGDAGVTIT
-2883 PAEGW
+2883 PENGW
-2888 RIRDI
+2888 RIRGITVSDAVSGQ
-2893 IIDEPENAENSEE
+2893 EENL
-2906 SENIMSVQPVLAEDG
+2906 MTVTPVLADDGTESGSYRVVSENVTENMTFTVDAVRLYTVSIADTQHGKITVTKEDG
-2921 TETGAYLVSDVN
+2921 TEVSN
-2933 VTKNMEFKVDAVK
+2933 GQTVD
-2946 LYSVTIADTEHGN
+2946 E
-2959 IKVTKPDGTE
+2959 GTL
-2969 VENGEMIDEK
+2969 
-2979 TVLTYTA
+2979 LTYTA
-2986 TPDMYYD
+2986 VPDKYYD
-2993 FDAWTEDAAD
+2993 FDAWTDDVAD
-3003 QAESTFEKA
+3003 QAESTFAET
-3012 LDGSITVGAAF
+3012 LDGNITVGAAF
-3023 KARYAKVSIA
+3023 KPRYAKVKIWSVQNGKIQVVTA
-3033 TVKNGTVTVTT
+3033 GGRKVSDGDTVR
-3044 ADGKKISNGQLVQE
+3044 E
-3058 GTDIIC
+3058 GTILVCTAVPD
-3064 KAIPAKHCDLSA
+3064 AHCDLSA
-3076 WGGDAKG
+3076 WAADAKG
-3083 KTGTTVKLTVTKN
+3083 KTGKTVRLRVTKD
-3096 MNISAAFKF
+3096 MSVRAAFKF
-3105 RYVKV
+3105 RYSRV
-3110 AIGKTENG
+3110 
-3118 SITIR
+3118 TI
-3123 TAEGKT
+3123 AKT
-3129 VKNGASVIEG
+3129 VNGQITVKTADGRTLKSGSKIKEG
-3139 TVLICTAKAAN
+3139 STIICTAKPAKNCVLRTWSGNVTGKQTVRKVVVNKDITVNAKFAA
-3150 SCKLG
+3150 KVPA
-3155 SWTGSFKSTKTS
+3155 KT
-3167 VKVAANKNM
+3167 VN
-3176 KINARF
+3176 
-3182 VAKIPAQNTAGINK
+3182 GINR
-3196 NIHAVVSGNKVTVVW
+3196 NIHAKAAGSSLAVVW
-3211 GKVNKA
+3211 GKVIDA
-3217 DGYDIY
+3217 DGYEIY
-3223 AQKCYVKFDSKSL
+3223 MQQCYKDFDSNSKV
-3236 IKSVKGASA
+3236 KVVKGAA
-3245 TRVTI
+3245 NTRTVI
-3250 SGINGKSLAK
+3250 SKINNKSLAEYG
-3260 SDMIKLRVKAYRLVN
+3260 IVKTQVRAYKYVN

-3280 IDNSVMLH
+3280 VDISVMLH
-3288 IVTNSSKYTNIK
+3288 TVISSSEYTNVKSMSLAK
-3300 KVLLPRKSYVLGVKQ
+3300 KAYTLNVNQ
-3315 TIQLKPGF
+3315 TAVLKPVL
-3323 TKADASKMV
+3323 TKVNPKKKLLGKDHGRFV
-3332 LDGTHGARYLYVC
+3332 LYYS
-3345 TNKNVATVD
+3345 TNKNVATVS
-3354 AKGRIKAKAA
+3354 AAGRITAKAS
-3364 GKCTVYVIAVNGT
+3364 GKCTVYVITVNGV
-3377 TQAVQIIVK
+3377 TQPVQITVR

>member
-1 MGDSDA
+1 
-7 HTPLIYVSSAAT
+7 
-19 QKFITDNE
+19 
-27 RKGKFN
+27 

-155 GAYGFYDLGK
+155 GAYGFYDLGE

-194 FNGLY
+194 FDGLY

-224 VFSPAGWKSIKT
+224 VFGPAGWKSIKT

-435 TDGRKQNYGMYAA
+435 TDGGKQNYGMYAA

-491 RYVYYDRLTDNYV
+491 RYVYYDSLTDNYV

-528 NEYYRPVNAPMALA
+528 NEYYRPVNAPLALA

-1263 WKDSDENYYPCNVS
+1263 WKDSNENYYPCSVS

-1299 TAYGVSESDFIA
+1299 AAYGVSESDFIA
-1311 DIDGNTYKLAS
+1311 DIDGNTYKLTS

-1434 QPKSLSGEDVQGD
+1434 QPKSLSGENVQGD

-1522 VRYGDSVKISL
+1522 VRYGDSVKMSL

-1554 VKIKNNKTGE
+1554 VKIKNNKTGK

-1644 RDRDYELGSYGVSGL
+1644 RDRDYELGSDGVSGL
-1659 LPGIYDIAVAY
+1659 LPGIYDIDVAY

-1942 TIESGEDGIYEVS
+1942 IIESGEDGIYEVS

-1974 WSAADGQELGTIS
+1974 WSAADGQELGTVS

-2025 GVVDAVAAGGTDAL
+2025 GVVDAVAAGSADAL

-2079 AGAQRYELEYLGKDT
+2079 ADAQRYELEYLGKDT

-2113 TEMTV
+2113 TEMTAK
-2118 RSGDFDLANGGC
+2118 SGDSDLANGGC

-2206 ATYRKIAPS
+2206 VTYRKITPS

-2244 VSRKNLPSYIQIGD
+2244 VSRKNLPSYIQIGY

-2381 FTAAAAE
+2381 FTATAAE

-2406 KIFAYKV
+2406 ETFAYKV

-2437 GAGQIEAENVTADE
+2437 GAGQIEAENVTSGETLDGESAD
-2451 VLEGNSA
+2451 
-2458 QIRGDRELKFTADAD
+2458 IRGDRMLKFTAIPD

-2530 NDAALGAVTAV
+2530 NDAALGTVTAV

-2639 ELEIVSG
+2639 ELEIVS

-2654 DLTITVAPKDE
+2654 DLTITVTPKDE

-2719 YDNIDISTGYVG
+2719 YDNIDISTGYAG

-2778 GGKVVKEESGT
+2778 GGKVVKEESGA

-2846 TITELTKIPDN
+2846 TITDLTKIPDN

-2906 SENIMSVQPVLAEDG
+2906 SENIMSVQPVLSEDG

-3118 SITIR
+3118 SITIK

-3139 TVLICTAKAAN
+3139 TVLICTAKAAKN
-3150 SCKLG
+3150 CKLG

-3211 GKVNKA
+3211 GKVNRA

-3223 AQKCYVKFDSKSL
+3223 AQKCYVNFDSKSL

-3260 SDMIKLRVKAYRLVN
+3260 LDMIKLRVKAYKLVN

-3332 LDGTHGARYLYVC
+3332 LDGTHGARYLYAC

>member
-1 MGDSDA
+1 
-7 HTPLIYVSSAAT
+7 
-19 QKFITDNE
+19 
-27 RKGKFN
+27 

-155 GAYGFYDLGK
+155 GAYGFYDLGE

-194 FNGLY
+194 FSGLY

-435 TDGRKQNYGMYAA
+435 TDGGKQNYGMYAA

-491 RYVYYDRLTDNYV
+491 RYVYYDSLTDNYV

-528 NEYYRPVNAPMALA
+528 NEYYRPVNAPLALA

-1015 LSVVDTTRNSV
+1015 LSVVDTTRKSV

-1263 WKDSDENYYPCNVS
+1263 WKDSDENYYPCSVS

-1299 TAYGVSESDFIA
+1299 AAYGVSESDFIA
-1311 DIDGNTYKLAS
+1311 DIDGNTYKLTS

-1434 QPKSLSGEDVQGD
+1434 QPKSLSGENVQGD

-1522 VRYGDSVKISL
+1522 VRYGDSVKMSL

-1554 VKIKNNKTGE
+1554 VKIKNNKTGK

-1644 RDRDYELGSYGVSGL
+1644 RDRDYELGSDGVSGL
-1659 LPGIYDIAVAY
+1659 LPGIYDIDVAY

-1974 WSAADGQELGTIS
+1974 WSAADGQELGTVS

-2025 GVVDAVAAGGTDAL
+2025 GVVDAVAAGSADAL

-2079 AGAQRYELEYLGKDT
+2079 ADAQRYELEYLGKDT

-2113 TEMTV
+2113 TEMTAK
-2118 RSGDFDLANGGC
+2118 SGDSDLANGGC

-2206 ATYRKIAPS
+2206 VTYRKITPS

-2381 FTAAAAE
+2381 FTATAAE

-2406 KIFAYKV
+2406 ETFAYKV

-2437 GAGQIEAENVTADE
+2437 GAGQIEAENVTSGETLDGESAD
-2451 VLEGNSA
+2451 
-2458 QIRGDRELKFTADAD
+2458 IRGDRMLKFTAIPD

-2846 TITELTKIPDN
+2846 TITDLTKIPDN

-3118 SITIR
+3118 SITIK

-3139 TVLICTAKAAN
+3139 TVLICTAKAAKN
-3150 SCKLG
+3150 CKLG

-3211 GKVNKA
+3211 GKVNRA

-3223 AQKCYVKFDSKSL
+3223 AQKCYVNFDSKSL

-3260 SDMIKLRVKAYRLVN
+3260 LDMIKLRVKAYKLVN

-3332 LDGTHGARYLYVC
+3332 LDGTHGARYLYAC

>member
-1 MGDSDA
+1 
-7 HTPLIYVSSAAT
+7 
-19 QKFITDNE
+19 
-27 RKGKFN
+27 

-155 GAYGFYDLGK
+155 GAYGFYDLGE

-491 RYVYYDRLTDNYV
+491 RYVYYDSLTDNYV

-1203 KVMLLAHNDTENK
+1203 KVMLLAHNDTQNK

-1263 WKDSDENYYPCNVS
+1263 WKDSNENYYPCSVS

-1311 DIDGNTYKLAS
+1311 DIDGNTYKLIS
-1322 VNADDYA
+1322 VNAADYA

-1452 TGPESRRIAGK
+1452 TGPESKRIAGK

-1476 PSGQGIYNVYVYFA
+1476 PAGQGIYNVYVYFA

-1522 VRYGDSVKISL
+1522 VRYGDSVKMSL

-1659 LPGIYDIAVAY
+1659 LPGIYDIDVAY

-1777 GKACSDDQIQMD
+1777 GKACSDDQIQMA

-1906 NFKISVA
+1906 NFKISVS

-2025 GVVDAVAAGGTDAL
+2025 GVVDAVVAGSADAL
-2039 VSGDKQLQGSD
+2039 ASGDKQLQGSD

-2079 AGAQRYELEYLGKDT
+2079 ADAQRYELEYLGKDT

-2113 TEMTV
+2113 TEMTAK
-2118 RSGDFDLANGGC
+2118 SGDSDLANGGC

-2144 VKRNYEIADIKVN
+2144 AKRNYEIADIKVN

-2162 VFSLAENSGE
+2162 VFSLAEDSGE

-2206 ATYRKIAPS
+2206 ATYKKITPS

-2258 TISDATESKS
+2258 TISDATENKS

-2370 GDMIGAASYVE
+2370 GDMIGAASDVE

-2437 GAGQIEAENVTADE
+2437 GDGQIEAENVTSGETLDGGSAD
-2451 VLEGNSA
+2451 
-2458 QIRGDRELKFTADAD
+2458 IRGDRMLKFTAIPD
-2473 QYMECTGFTVKT
+2473 QYMECTGYTVRT
-2485 AEGTKDYTAEELG
+2485 SEGEKQYSASELNG
-2498 SNVFVVDKVASD
+2498 DVLVIDKVSSD
-2510 IDVVAHFAKQ
+2510 TDVIAHFAKK
-2520 ELKSVITFEA
+2520 ELKAVITFA
-2530 NDAALGAVTAV
+2530 SNDPDLGTVSAV
-2541 YGLDEKAE
+2541 YGTDKKA
-2549 ITSGDSQVSGGDAV
+2549 IVSGESQIAGGDV
-2563 FTAAPADGQMI
+2563 IFTAAPAEGQMI
-2574 EGWYLDPECTQA
+2574 EGWYKNPECTET
-2586 IEGTELEQTTYE
+2586 IEGTNQEQSEYSAHA
-2598 VKTIYT
+2598 VYA
-2604 DVAVYVKFVEI
+2604 DLAVYVKFVEI
-2615 PEYTVKVGT
+2615 PEYTVKLGING
-2624 TGTGSAKI
+2624 TGTADIEAESEGVKLDIA
-2632 TASSDGE
+2632 
-2639 ELEIVSG
+2639 SG
-2646 EVKLKRHK
+2646 EVKVKRHA
-2654 DLTITVAPKDE
+2654 DLKVTVRPRDV
-2665 YNTVEHWTVDGADVD
+2665 YNTVEYWIVDGEEVD
-2680 SDELT
+2680 KTELT
-2685 YKLTDITKDAEI
+2685 YQIDDLTEDRSV
-2697 YAYIAPSLL
+2697 YAYVSPSLL
-2706 VNVIFKNEDEVKK
+2706 VDVIFKDSDPVKK
-2719 YDNIDISTGYVG
+2719 YDKIDIRAGYVA
-2731 EDGDIS
+2731 EDGDES
-2737 GLKPINAENNLVR
+2737 GLKVINAENNSVR
-2750 IGSGKDVRFA
+2750 VGSGKDVSFE
-2760 ITPSDDYMIQAWT
+2760 ITPGDDYMIQSWT
-2773 VKYIR
+2773 VRYMR
-2778 GGKVVKEESGT
+2778 GDRVVKEESGK
-2789 DFGFTNEILLNDVTN
+2789 DFGFTNKILLKNVTN
-2804 SIEVSAELVDRV
+2804 SIEVSAELVDRK
-2816 GYAIPVEGN
+2816 GYYIPAEGYYN
-2825 YDRDNNLIETAGGE
+2825 QANELVTNSAEGEAGSE
-2839 STPETAY
+2839 AAY
-2846 TITELTKIPDN
+2846 TVSELTKQPDN
-2857 VVFKN
+2857 VVFRAE
-2862 DNGVVLDNMVRE
+2862 DGSVIDNMVRA
-2874 NGDASVVIT
+2874 NGDAGVTIT
-2883 PAEGW
+2883 PENGW
-2888 RIRDI
+2888 RIRGITVSDAVSGQ
-2893 IIDEPENAENSEE
+2893 EENL
-2906 SENIMSVQPVLAEDG
+2906 MTVTPVLAEDG
-2921 TETGAYLVSDVN
+2921 TETGAYRVVSEN
-2933 VTKNMEFKVDAVK
+2933 VTENMTFTVDAVR
-2946 LYSVTIADTEHGN
+2946 LYTVNIADTQHGKITV
-2959 IKVTKPDGTE
+2959 IKEDGTE
-2969 VENGEMIDEK
+2969 VSNGQTVDEG
-2979 TVLTYTA
+2979 TLLTYTA
-2986 TPDMYYD
+2986 VPDKYYD
-2993 FDAWTEDAAD
+2993 FDTWTDDAAD
-3003 QAESTFEKA
+3003 QTENTFKQA
-3012 LDGSITVGAAF
+3012 LDGNITVGATF
-3023 KARYAKVSIA
+3023 KARYAKVNIA
-3033 TVKNGTVTVTT
+3033 SVKNGKITVTT
-3044 ADGKKISNGQLVQE
+3044 ADGEKIANGQLVQE
-3058 GTDIIC
+3058 GTVILC
-3064 KAIPAKHCDLSA
+3064 KAVPAKHCDLSA

-3083 KTGTTVKLTVTKN
+3083 KKGQTVKLKVTRAVN
-3096 MNISAAFKF
+3096 VSAAFKF

-3110 AIGKTENG
+3110 AIGKTVNGTISVKTSDGKTLKNG
-3118 SITIR
+3118 SS
-3123 TAEGKT
+3123 
-3129 VKNGASVIEG
+3129 VKEG
-3139 TVLICTAKAAN
+3139 TVLVCTAKAAKN
-3150 SCKLG
+3150 CKLG
-3155 SWTGSFKSTKTS
+3155 TWSGSFTSKKTS

-3176 KINARF
+3176 KISAKF

-3196 NIHAVVSGNKVTVVW
+3196 NIQAASTNKSLTIKW
-3211 GKVNKA
+3211 GKVAGA
-3217 DGYDIY
+3217 DGYDIFM
-3223 AQKCYVKFDSKSL
+3223 QRCYLKLDTKNPVKV
-3236 IKSVKGASA
+3236 VKGGSNTKAV
-3245 TRVTI
+3245 VTKI
-3250 SGINGKSLAK
+3250 HGTNLSKYDIVKTQ
-3260 SDMIKLRVKAYRLVN
+3260 VKAYKIVN

-3280 IDNSVMLH
+3280 IDTSVLLHNVLNSG
-3288 IVTNSSKYTNIK
+3288 KYTNVKTVTLAK
-3300 KVLLPRKSYVLGVKQ
+3300 KAYTMSVKQ
-3315 TIQLKPGF
+3315 AVKLKPAY
-3323 TKADASKMV
+3323 KPAAASKK
-3332 LDGTHGARYLYVC
+3332 LLGTDHGPRVFYYS
-3345 TNKNVATVD
+3345 TNTNVATVD
-3354 AKGRIKAKAA
+3354 ANGVIRAKAS
-3364 GKCTVYVIAVNGT
+3364 GKCTIYVISISGVT
-3377 TQAVQIIVK
+3377 VPVQVTVR

>member
-1 MGDSDA
+1 
-7 HTPLIYVSSAAT
+7 
-19 QKFITDNE
+19 
-27 RKGKFN
+27 

-155 GAYGFYDLGK
+155 GAYGFYDLGE

-194 FNGLY
+194 FDGLY

-224 VFSPAGWKSIKT
+224 VFGPAGWKSIKT

-435 TDGRKQNYGMYAA
+435 TDGGKQNYGMYAA

-491 RYVYYDRLTDNYV
+491 RYVYYDSLTDNYV

-528 NEYYRPVNAPMALA
+528 NEYYRPVNAPLALA

-779 YANTKT
+779 YANTQT

-917 EVFIEANEKLGAGG
+917 EVFLEANEKLGAGG

-941 VTSSQHAGLGHTYVS
+941 VTSSQHAGLGHTRVS

-1015 LSVVDTTRNSV
+1015 LSVVDTTRKSV

-1263 WKDSDENYYPCNVS
+1263 WKDSDENYYPCSVS

-1299 TAYGVSESDFIA
+1299 AAYGVSESDFIA
-1311 DIDGNTYKLAS
+1311 DIDGNTYKLTS

-1379 ESGSFTMTSKK
+1379 ESGSFTMISKK

-1434 QPKSLSGEDVQGD
+1434 QPKSLSGENVQGD

-1522 VRYGDSVKISL
+1522 VRYGDSVKMSL

-1554 VKIKNNKTGE
+1554 VKIKNNKTGK

-1644 RDRDYELGSYGVSGL
+1644 RDRDYELGSDGVSGL
-1659 LPGIYDIAVAY
+1659 LPGIYDIDVAY

-1942 TIESGEDGIYEVS
+1942 IIESGEDGIYEVS

-1974 WSAADGQELGTIS
+1974 WSAADGQELGTVS

-2025 GVVDAVAAGGTDAL
+2025 GVVDAVAAGSADAL

-2079 AGAQRYELEYLGKDT
+2079 ADAQRYELEYLGKDT

-2113 TEMTV
+2113 TEMTAK
-2118 RSGDFDLANGGC
+2118 SGDSDLANGGC

-2206 ATYRKIAPS
+2206 VTYRKITPS

-2381 FTAAAAE
+2381 FTATAAE

-2406 KIFAYKV
+2406 ETFAYKV

-2437 GAGQIEAENVTADE
+2437 GAGQIEAENVTSGETLDGESAD
-2451 VLEGNSA
+2451 
-2458 QIRGDRELKFTADAD
+2458 IRGDRMLKFMAIPD

-2530 NDAALGAVTAV
+2530 NDAALGTVTAV

-2654 DLTITVAPKDE
+2654 DLTITVTPKDE
-2665 YNTVEHWTVDGADVD
+2665 YNTVEHWTVDGVDVD

-2719 YDNIDISTGYVG
+2719 YDNIDISTGYAG

-2737 GLKPINAENNLVR
+2737 LLKPINAENNLVR

-2846 TITELTKIPDN
+2846 TITDLTKIPDN

-3139 TVLICTAKAAN
+3139 TVLICTAKAAKN
-3150 SCKLG
+3150 CKLG

-3211 GKVNKA
+3211 GKVNRA

-3223 AQKCYVKFDSKSL
+3223 AQKCYVNFDSKSL

-3260 SDMIKLRVKAYRLVN
+3260 LDMIKLRVKAYKLVN

-3332 LDGTHGARYLYVC
+3332 LDGTHGARYLYAC

>member
-1 MGDSDA
+1 M
-7 HTPLIYVSSAAT
+7 PQIYVSSAAT

-133 FDRIGDFKD
+133 FDRIGDFKN
-142 RTTKVNSS
+142 RTTKVNSN

-179 ISSNMGNVLKKDSNG
+179 ISSNMGNVLKKDSND
-194 FNGLY
+194 FSGLY

-257 GTRYSIATLTPTLNK
+257 GTRSSIATLTPTLNK
-272 NSTYSDGLLYFI
+272 NSTYGGGLLYFI

-295 EIEKADLNGDGFEDL
+295 EIEKADLNGDGFDDL

-368 DYGIGRAPVVT
+368 DYGIGRVPVVT

-398 GSVLNYNMA
+398 GSVLNRNMA
-407 KAGHMTVYT
+407 KAGHMTVYK

-435 TDGRKQNYGMYAA
+435 TDGQKQNYGMYAA

-491 RYVYYDRLTDNYV
+491 RYVYYDSLTDNYV

-528 NEYYRPVNAPMALA
+528 NEYYRPVNAPLALA

-651 MDGGSPYSSQEGV
+651 MDGGNPYSSQEGV

-698 YPVYT
+698 YPIYT

-1263 WKDSDENYYPCNVS
+1263 WKDSDENYYPCSVS

-1299 TAYGVSESDFIA
+1299 AAYGVSESDFIA
-1311 DIDGNTYKLAS
+1311 DIDGNTYKLTS

-1329 GEKVSYASD
+1329 GEKVSYVSD

-1358 YLLGNTSGSEDST
+1358 YLLGNASGSEDST

-1379 ESGSFTMTSKK
+1379 ENGSFTMTSKK

-1434 QPKSLSGEDVQGD
+1434 QPKTLSGEDVQGD

-1452 TGPESRRIAGK
+1452 TGPESKRIAGK

-1522 VRYGDSVKISL
+1522 VRYGDSVKMSL
-1533 ERVSYDNTGKLQDI
+1533 EKVSYDKTGKLQDI

-1554 VKIKNNKTGE
+1554 VKIKNNKTGA

-1602 VGRAQLEIAAQDTEK
+1602 VGRAQLEIAAQDTER

-1623 RECEDAVI
+1623 RACEDAVI

-1659 LPGIYDIAVAY
+1659 LPGIYDIDVAY

-1777 GKACSDDQIQMD
+1777 GKACSDDQIQMA

-1906 NFKISVA
+1906 NFKISVS

-2025 GVVDAVAAGGTDAL
+2025 GVVDAVVAGGTDAL

-2079 AGAQRYELEYLGKDT
+2079 TGAQRYELEYLGKDT

-2113 TEMTV
+2113 TEMTAK
-2118 RSGDFDLANGGC
+2118 SGDSDLANGGC

-2162 VFSLAENSGE
+2162 VFSLAEDSGE

-2206 ATYRKIAPS
+2206 VTYKKIAPS

-2230 GEASGKTHGSISAD
+2230 GEMSGKTHGSISAD

-2426 RPVYKI
+2426 RPVYRI

-2437 GAGQIEAENVTADE
+2437 GDGQIEAENVTSGETLDGGSAD
-2451 VLEGNSA
+2451 
-2458 QIRGDRELKFTADAD
+2458 IRGDRTLKFTAIPD

-2530 NDAALGAVTAV
+2530 NDTALGTVTAL

-2563 FTAAPADGQMI
+2563 FTAVPAEGQMI

-2586 IEGTELEQTTYE
+2586 IDGTELEQTTYE

-2680 SDELT
+2680 SDELI

-2706 VNVIFKNEDEVKK
+2706 VDVIFKNEDEVKK
-2719 YDNIDISTGYVG
+2719 YDNIAISTGYVG

-2778 GGKVVKEESGT
+2778 GGKVVKEETGA

-2804 SIEVSAELVDRV
+2804 SIEVSAELVDKV
-2816 GYAIPVEGN
+2816 GYGIPAEGN

-2846 TITELTKIPDN
+2846 TITDLTKIPDN

-3012 LDGSITVGAAF
+3012 LDESITVGAAF

-3096 MNISAAFKF
+3096 MNIIATFKF

-3118 SITIR
+3118 SITIK

-3150 SCKLG
+3150 NCKLG

-3223 AQKCYVKFDSKSL
+3223 AQECYVNFNSKSL

-3250 SGINGKSLAK
+3250 SSINGKSLAK
-3260 SDMIKLRVKAYRLVN
+3260 LDTIKLRVKAYKLVN

-3300 KVLLPRKSYVLGVKQ
+3300 KVLLPQKSYVLGVKQ
-3315 TIQLKPGF
+3315 TIKLKPGY
-3323 TKADASKMV
+3323 TKADASKKV
-3332 LDGTHGARYLYVC
+3332 LDGTHGARYLYVS

>member
-1 MGDSDA
+1 
-7 HTPLIYVSSAAT
+7 
-19 QKFITDNE
+19 
-27 RKGKFN
+27 

-155 GAYGFYDLGK
+155 GAYGFYDLGE

-435 TDGRKQNYGMYAA
+435 TDGGKQNYGMYAA

-491 RYVYYDRLTDNYV
+491 RYVYYDSLTDNYV

-528 NEYYRPVNAPMALA
+528 NEYYRPVNAPLALA

-779 YANTKT
+779 YANTQT

-917 EVFIEANEKLGAGG
+917 EVFLEANEKLGAGG

-941 VTSSQHAGLGHTYVS
+941 VTSSQHAGLGHTRVS

-1015 LSVVDTTRNSV
+1015 LSVVDTTRKSV

-1263 WKDSDENYYPCNVS
+1263 WKDSDENYYPCSVS

-1299 TAYGVSESDFIA
+1299 AAYGVSESDFIA
-1311 DIDGNTYKLAS
+1311 DIDGNTYKLTS

-1434 QPKSLSGEDVQGD
+1434 QPKSLSGENVQGD

-1522 VRYGDSVKISL
+1522 VRYGDSVKMSL

-1554 VKIKNNKTGE
+1554 VKIKNNKTGK

-1644 RDRDYELGSYGVSGL
+1644 RDRDYELGSDGVSGL
-1659 LPGIYDIAVAY
+1659 LPGIYDIDVAY

-1942 TIESGEDGIYEVS
+1942 IIESGEDGIYEVS

-1974 WSAADGQELGTIS
+1974 WSAADGQELGTVS

-2025 GVVDAVAAGGTDAL
+2025 GVVDAVAAGSADAL

-2079 AGAQRYELEYLGKDT
+2079 ADAQRYELEYLGKDT

-2113 TEMTV
+2113 TEMTAK
-2118 RSGDFDLANGGC
+2118 SGDSDLANGGC

-2206 ATYRKIAPS
+2206 VTYRKITPS

-2381 FTAAAAE
+2381 FTATAAE

-2406 KIFAYKV
+2406 ETFAYKV

-2437 GAGQIEAENVTADE
+2437 GAGQIEAENVTSGETLDGESAD
-2451 VLEGNSA
+2451 
-2458 QIRGDRELKFTADAD
+2458 IRGDRMLKFTAIPD

-2846 TITELTKIPDN
+2846 TITDLTKIPDN

-3139 TVLICTAKAAN
+3139 TVLICTAKAAKN
-3150 SCKLG
+3150 CKLG

-3211 GKVNKA
+3211 GKVNRA

-3223 AQKCYVKFDSKSL
+3223 AQKCYVNFDSKSL

-3260 SDMIKLRVKAYRLVN
+3260 LDMIKLRVKAYKLVN

-3332 LDGTHGARYLYVC
+3332 LDGTHGARYLYAC

>member
-1 MGDSDA
+1 
-7 HTPLIYVSSAAT
+7 
-19 QKFITDNE
+19 
-27 RKGKFN
+27 

-155 GAYGFYDLGK
+155 GAYGFYDLGE

-194 FNGLY
+194 FSGLY

-435 TDGRKQNYGMYAA
+435 TDGGKQNYGMYAA

-491 RYVYYDRLTDNYV
+491 RYVYYDSLTDNYV

-528 NEYYRPVNAPMALA
+528 NEYYRPVNAPLALA

-1263 WKDSDENYYPCNVS
+1263 WKDSNENYYPCSVS

-1299 TAYGVSESDFIA
+1299 AAYGVSESDFIA
-1311 DIDGNTYKLAS
+1311 DIDGNTYKLTS

-1452 TGPESRRIAGK
+1452 TGPESKRIAGK

-1501 SMAIYTSFEGKTNMN
+1501 SMSIYTSFEGKTNMN

-1522 VRYGDSVKISL
+1522 VRYGDSVKMSL

-1602 VGRAQLEIAAQDTEK
+1602 VGRAQLEIAAQDT
-1617 SVNDSV
+1617 DG
-1623 RECEDAVI
+1623 A
-1631 TGLKAWDTDIMPQ
+1631 
-1644 RDRDYELGSYGVSGL
+1644 SGL
-1659 LPGIYDIAVAY
+1659 LPGIYDIDVVY

-1678 QVMNELEKNY
+1678 QVMNELEKKY

-1906 NFKISVA
+1906 NFKISVS

-1942 TIESGEDGIYEVS
+1942 IIESGEDGIYEVS

-1974 WSAADGQELGTIS
+1974 WSAADGQELGTVS

-2025 GVVDAVAAGGTDAL
+2025 GVVDAVANGSTDAL

-2113 TEMTV
+2113 TEMTA
-2118 RSGDFDLANGGC
+2118 RSGDSDLTNGGC

-2162 VFSLAENSGE
+2162 VFSLAEDSGE

-2177 TADAE
+2177 TADSE

-2206 ATYRKIAPS
+2206 ATYRKISPS

-2406 KIFAYKV
+2406 NIFAYKV

-2437 GAGQIEAENVTADE
+2437 GAGQIEAENVTSGETLYGESAD
-2451 VLEGNSA
+2451 
-2458 QIRGDRELKFTADAD
+2458 IRGDRMLKFTAIPDL
-2473 QYMECTGFTVKT
+2473 YMECTGYTVKT
-2485 AEGTKDYTAEELG
+2485 SDGEKQYSASELNG
-2498 SNVFVVDKVASD
+2498 DVLVIDKVSSD
-2510 IDVVAHFAKQ
+2510 TDVTAHFAKK
-2520 ELKSVITFEA
+2520 ELKAVITFAA
-2530 NDAALGAVTAV
+2530 NDPDLGTVAAV
-2541 YGLDEKAE
+2541 YGTDKKA
-2549 ITSGDSQVSGGDAV
+2549 IVSGDSQIAGGDV
-2563 FTAAPADGQMI
+2563 IFTAAPAEGQMI
-2574 EGWYLDPECTQA
+2574 EGWYKNPECTEA
-2586 IEGTELEQTTYE
+2586 IEGTNQEQPEYSAHA
-2598 VKTIYT
+2598 VYA
-2604 DVAVYVKFVEI
+2604 DLAVYVKFVEI
-2615 PEYTVKVGT
+2615 PEYTVKLGING
-2624 TGTGSAKI
+2624 TGTADIEAESEGVKLDIA
-2632 TASSDGE
+2632 
-2639 ELEIVSG
+2639 SG
-2646 EVKLKRHK
+2646 EVKVKRHA
-2654 DLTITVAPKDE
+2654 DLKVTVRPRDV
-2665 YNTVEHWTVDGADVD
+2665 YNTVEYWIVDGEEVD
-2680 SDELT
+2680 KTELT
-2685 YKLTDITKDAEI
+2685 YQIDDLTEDRSV
-2697 YAYIAPSLL
+2697 YAYVSPSLL
-2706 VNVIFKNEDEVKK
+2706 VDVIFKDGDPVKK
-2719 YDNIDISTGYVG
+2719 YDKIDIRAGYVA
-2731 EDGDIS
+2731 EDGDES
-2737 GLKPINAENNLVR
+2737 GLKVINAENNSVR
-2750 IGSGKDVRFA
+2750 VGSGKDVSFE
-2760 ITPSDDYMIQAWT
+2760 ITPGDDYMIQSWT
-2773 VKYIR
+2773 VRYMR
-2778 GGKVVKEESGT
+2778 GDRVVKEESGK
-2789 DFGFTNEILLNDVTN
+2789 DFGFTNKILLKNVTN
-2804 SIEVSAELVDRV
+2804 SIEVSAELVDRK
-2816 GYAIPVEGN
+2816 GYYIPAEGYYNQANELVTNSVEG
-2825 YDRDNNLIETAGGE
+2825 EAGSE
-2839 STPETAY
+2839 AAY
-2846 TITELTKIPDN
+2846 TVSELTKQPDN
-2857 VVFKN
+2857 IVFRAE
-2862 DNGVVLDNMVRE
+2862 DGSVIDNMVRE
-2874 NGDASVVIT
+2874 NGDAGVTIT
-2883 PAEGW
+2883 PENGW
-2888 RIRDI
+2888 RIRGITVSDAVSGQ
-2893 IIDEPENAENSEE
+2893 EENL
-2906 SENIMSVQPVLAEDG
+2906 MTVTPVLAEDG
-2921 TETGAYLVSDVN
+2921 TETGAYRVVSE
-2933 VTKNMEFKVDAVK
+2933 NMTENMTFTVDAVR
-2946 LYSVTIADTEHGN
+2946 LYTVNIADTQHGKITV
-2959 IKVTKPDGTE
+2959 IKEDGTE
-2969 VENGEMIDEK
+2969 VSNGQTVDEG
-2979 TVLTYTA
+2979 TLLTYTA
-2986 TPDMYYD
+2986 VPDKYYD
-2993 FDAWTEDAAD
+2993 FDTWTDDAAD
-3003 QAESTFEKA
+3003 QTESTFEQS
-3012 LDGSITVGAAF
+3012 LDGNITVGAAF
-3023 KARYAKVSIA
+3023 KARYAKVNIA
-3033 TVKNGTVTVTT
+3033 SVKNGKITVKT
-3044 ADGKKISNGQLVQE
+3044 ADGKKIANGQLVQE
-3058 GTDIIC
+3058 GTVIVC
-3064 KAIPAKHCDLSA
+3064 KAVPVKHCDLSA

-3083 KTGTTVKLTVTKN
+3083 KKGGTVKLTVTKN
-3096 MNISAAFKF
+3096 MKISAAFKY
-3105 RYVKV
+3105 RYVKI
-3110 AIGKTENG
+3110 AIGKTVNG
-3118 SITIR
+3118 TISVK
-3123 TAEGKT
+3123 TADGKT
-3129 VKNGASVIEG
+3129 VKNGSAIKEG
-3139 TVLICTAKAAN
+3139 TVIVCTAKAAKN
-3150 SCKLG
+3150 CKLG
-3155 SWTGSFKSTKTS
+3155 YWSGSFKSTKTS
-3167 VKVAANKNM
+3167 VRVAANNNM
-3176 KINARF
+3176 TINAKF
-3182 VAKIPAQNTAGINK
+3182 VAQIPARDTAGINK
-3196 NIHAVVSGNKVTVVW
+3196 NIQTAITNKSLTIKW
-3211 GKVNKA
+3211 GKVAGA
-3217 DGYDIY
+3217 DGYDVFM
-3223 AQKCYVKFDSKSL
+3223 QNCSKKMDTKNPVKT
-3236 IKSVKGASA
+3236 VRGASSNK
-3245 TRVTI
+3245 TTI
-3250 SGINGKSLAK
+3250 TKMHGTALSKCGIVK
-3260 SDMIKLRVKAYRLVN
+3260 IQVKAYKLVN

-3280 IDNSVMLH
+3280 IDKSVLLH
-3288 IVTNSSKYTNIK
+3288 IVLNSEKRTNIK
-3300 KVLLPRKSYVLGVKQ
+3300 KVTLAKKVYTMSVKQ
-3315 TIQLKPGF
+3315 AVTLKPVF
-3323 TKADASKMV
+3323 TPANASK
-3332 LDGTHGARYLYVC
+3332 LLLGAEHGPRAFYYS
-3345 TNKNVATVD
+3345 TNTNVAIVD
-3354 AKGRIKAKAA
+3354 ANGVVKAKAS
-3364 GKCTVYVIAVNGT
+3364 GKCTIYVISISGVSSP
-3377 TQAVQIIVK
+3377 VQITVR

>member
-1 MGDSDA
+1 
-7 HTPLIYVSSAAT
+7 
-19 QKFITDNE
+19 
-27 RKGKFN
+27 

-155 GAYGFYDLGK
+155 GAYGFYDLGE

-194 FNGLY
+194 FSGLY

-416 YKDGGLVP
+416 YKDGRLVP

-435 TDGRKQNYGMYAA
+435 TDDKKQNYGMYAA

-470 GYYSSNSQYVQRE
+470 GYYSSNSQYSQME

-491 RYVYYDRLTDNYV
+491 RYVYYDSLTDNYV

-517 KEIVKYHEVKS
+517 KEIVKYHKVKD

-1015 LSVVDTTRNSV
+1015 LSVVDTTRKSV

-1263 WKDSDENYYPCNVS
+1263 WKDSDENYYPCSVS

-1299 TAYGVSESDFIA
+1299 AAYGVSESDFIA
-1311 DIDGNTYKLAS
+1311 DIDGNTYKLTS

-1434 QPKSLSGEDVQGD
+1434 QPKSLSGENVQGD

-1522 VRYGDSVKISL
+1522 VRYGDSVKMSL

-1554 VKIKNNKTGE
+1554 VKIKNNKTGK

-1644 RDRDYELGSYGVSGL
+1644 RDRDYELGSDGVSGL
-1659 LPGIYDIAVAY
+1659 LPGIYDIDVAY

-1942 TIESGEDGIYEVS
+1942 IIESGEDGIYEVS

-1974 WSAADGQELGTIS
+1974 WSAADGQELGTVS

-2025 GVVDAVAAGGTDAL
+2025 GVVDAVAAGSADAL

-2079 AGAQRYELEYLGKDT
+2079 ADAQRYELEYLGKDT

-2113 TEMTV
+2113 TEMTAK
-2118 RSGDFDLANGGC
+2118 SGDSDLANGGC

-2206 ATYRKIAPS
+2206 VTYRKITPS

-2437 GAGQIEAENVTADE
+2437 GAGQIEAENVTSGETLYGESAD
-2451 VLEGNSA
+2451 
-2458 QIRGDRELKFTADAD
+2458 IRDDRMLKFTAIPDL
-2473 QYMECTGFTVKT
+2473 YMECTGYTVKT

-2530 NDAALGAVTAV
+2530 NDTALGTVTAV

-2846 TITELTKIPDN
+2846 TITDLTKIPDN

-2969 VENGEMIDEK
+2969 VKNGEMIDEK

-3150 SCKLG
+3150 NCKLG

-3223 AQKCYVKFDSKSL
+3223 AQKCYVNFGSKSL
-3236 IKSVKGASA
+3236 VKSVKGASA

-3250 SGINGKSLAK
+3250 SRINGKSLAK
-3260 SDMIKLRVKAYRLVN
+3260 LDMIKLRVKAYKLVN

-3315 TIQLKPGF
+3315 TIQLKPGY

-3332 LDGTHGARYLYVC
+3332 LNGTHGARYLYAC

>member
-1 MGDSDA
+1 
-7 HTPLIYVSSAAT
+7 
-19 QKFITDNE
+19 
-27 RKGKFN
+27 

-77 EIDEST
+77 EIDETT

-155 GAYGFYDLGK
+155 GAYGFYDLGE

-224 VFSPAGWKSIKT
+224 VFGPAGWKSIKT

-356 SNYESGT
+356 SNYESGAG
-363 DGSWC
+363 GSWC

-398 GSVLNYNMA
+398 GSVQNRNMA

-435 TDGRKQNYGMYAA
+435 TDGKKQNYGMYAA

-470 GYYSSNSQYVQRE
+470 GYYSSNSQYLQME

-491 RYVYYDRLTDNYV
+491 RYVYYDSLTDNYV

-517 KEIVKYHEVKS
+517 KEIVKYHEVK
-528 NEYYRPVNAPMALA
+528 NKEYYRPVNAPLALA

-741 NTVSANLSISVGAYV
+741 NTVSTNLSISVGAYV

-1157 GGSNPT
+1157 GGSNPA

-1263 WKDSDENYYPCNVS
+1263 WKDSNENYYPCSVS

-1299 TAYGVSESDFIA
+1299 AAYGVSESDFIA
-1311 DIDGNTYKLAS
+1311 DIDGNTYKLTS

-1452 TGPESRRIAGK
+1452 TGPESKRIAGK

-1501 SMAIYTSFEGKTNMN
+1501 SMSIYTSFEGKTNMN

-1522 VRYGDSVKISL
+1522 VRYGDSVKMSL
-1533 ERVSYDNTGKLQDI
+1533 EKVSYDNTGKLQDI

-1644 RDRDYELGSYGVSGL
+1644 RDRDYELRSYGVSGL
-1659 LPGIYDIAVAY
+1659 LPGIYDIDVAY

-1906 NFKISVA
+1906 NFKISVS

-1942 TIESGEDGIYEVS
+1942 IIESGEDGIYEVS

-1974 WSAADGQELGTIS
+1974 WSAADGQELGTVS

-2025 GVVDAVAAGGTDAL
+2025 GVVDAVVAGGTDAL

-2113 TEMTV
+2113 TEMTA
-2118 RSGDFDLANGGC
+2118 RSGDSDLANGGC

-2206 ATYRKIAPS
+2206 ATYRKISPS

-2381 FTAAAAE
+2381 FTATAAE

-2426 RPVYKI
+2426 RPVYRI

-2437 GAGQIEAENVTADE
+2437 GAGQIEAENVTSGETLYGESAD
-2451 VLEGNSA
+2451 
-2458 QIRGDRELKFTADAD
+2458 IRGDRMLKFTAIPDL
-2473 QYMECTGFTVKT
+2473 YMECTGYTVKT
-2485 AEGTKDYTAEELG
+2485 SDGEKQYSASELNG
-2498 SNVFVVDKVASD
+2498 DVLVIDKVSSD
-2510 IDVVAHFAKQ
+2510 TDVTAHFAKK
-2520 ELKSVITFEA
+2520 ELKAVITFAA
-2530 NDAALGAVTAV
+2530 NDPDLGTVSAV
-2541 YGLDEKAE
+2541 YGADKKA
-2549 ITSGDSQVSGGDAV
+2549 IVSGDSQIAGGDV
-2563 FTAAPADGQMI
+2563 IFTAAPAEGQMI
-2574 EGWYLDPECTQA
+2574 EGWYKNPECTEA
-2586 IEGTELEQTTYE
+2586 IEGTNQEQPEYSAHA
-2598 VKTIYT
+2598 VYA
-2604 DVAVYVKFVEI
+2604 DLAVYVKFVEI
-2615 PEYTVKVGT
+2615 PEYTVKLGING
-2624 TGTGSAKI
+2624 TGTADIEAESEGVKLDIA
-2632 TASSDGE
+2632 
-2639 ELEIVSG
+2639 SG
-2646 EVKLKRHK
+2646 EVKVKRHA
-2654 DLTITVAPKDE
+2654 DLKVTVRPRDV
-2665 YNTVEHWTVDGADVD
+2665 YNTVEYWIVDGEEVD
-2680 SDELT
+2680 KTELT
-2685 YKLTDITKDAEI
+2685 YQIDDLTEDRSV
-2697 YAYIAPSLL
+2697 YAYVSPSLL
-2706 VNVIFKNEDEVKK
+2706 VDVIFKDSDPVKK
-2719 YDNIDISTGYVG
+2719 YDKIDIRAGYVA
-2731 EDGDIS
+2731 EDGDES
-2737 GLKPINAENNLVR
+2737 GLKVINAENNSVR
-2750 IGSGKDVRFA
+2750 VGSGKDVSFE
-2760 ITPSDDYMIQAWT
+2760 ITPGDDYMIQSWT
-2773 VKYIR
+2773 VRYMR
-2778 GGKVVKEESGT
+2778 GDRVVKEESGK
-2789 DFGFTNEILLNDVTN
+2789 DFGFTNKILLKNVTN
-2804 SIEVSAELVDRV
+2804 SIEVSAELVDRK
-2816 GYAIPVEGN
+2816 GYYIPAEGYYN
-2825 YDRDNNLIETAGGE
+2825 QANELVTNSAEGEAGSE
-2839 STPETAY
+2839 AAY
-2846 TITELTKIPDN
+2846 TVSELTKQPDN
-2857 VVFKN
+2857 VVFRA
-2862 DNGVVLDNMVRE
+2862 DDGSVIDNMVRE
-2874 NGDASVVIT
+2874 NGDAGVTIT
-2883 PAEGW
+2883 PENGW
-2888 RIRDI
+2888 RIRGITVSDAVSGQ
-2893 IIDEPENAENSEE
+2893 EENL
-2906 SENIMSVQPVLAEDG
+2906 MTVTPVLAEDG
-2921 TETGAYLVSDVN
+2921 TETGAYRVVSEN
-2933 VTKNMEFKVDAVK
+2933 VTENMTFTVDAVR
-2946 LYSVTIADTEHGN
+2946 LYTVNIADTQHGKITV
-2959 IKVTKPDGTE
+2959 IKEDGTE
-2969 VENGEMIDEK
+2969 VSNGQTVDEG
-2979 TVLTYTA
+2979 TLLTYTA
-2986 TPDMYYD
+2986 VPDKYYD
-2993 FDAWTEDAAD
+2993 FDTWTDDAAD
-3003 QAESTFEKA
+3003 QTESTFEQA
-3012 LDGSITVGAAF
+3012 LDGNITVGAAF
-3023 KARYAKVSIA
+3023 KARYAKVNIA
-3033 TVKNGTVTVTT
+3033 SVKNGKITVKT
-3044 ADGKKISNGQLVQE
+3044 ADGKKIANGQLVQE
-3058 GTDIIC
+3058 GTVIVC
-3064 KAIPAKHCDLSA
+3064 KAVPAKHCDLSA

-3083 KTGTTVKLTVTKN
+3083 KKGGTVKLTVTKN
-3096 MNISAAFKF
+3096 MKISAAFKY
-3105 RYVKV
+3105 RYVKI
-3110 AIGKTENG
+3110 AIGKTVNG
-3118 SITIR
+3118 TISVK
-3123 TAEGKT
+3123 TADGKT
-3129 VKNGASVIEG
+3129 VKNGSAIKEG
-3139 TVLICTAKAAN
+3139 TVIVCTAKAAKN
-3150 SCKLG
+3150 CKLG
-3155 SWTGSFKSTKTS
+3155 YWSGSFKSTKTS
-3167 VKVAANKNM
+3167 VRVAANNNM
-3176 KINARF
+3176 TINAKF
-3182 VAKIPAQNTAGINK
+3182 VAQIPARDTAGINK
-3196 NIHAVVSGNKVTVVW
+3196 NIQTAITNKSLTIKW
-3211 GKVNKA
+3211 GKVAGA
-3217 DGYDIY
+3217 DGYDVFM
-3223 AQKCYVKFDSKSL
+3223 QNCSKKMDTKNPVKT
-3236 IKSVKGASA
+3236 VRGASSNK
-3245 TRVTI
+3245 TTI
-3250 SGINGKSLAK
+3250 TKMHGTALSKCGIVK
-3260 SDMIKLRVKAYRLVN
+3260 IQVKAYKLVN

-3280 IDNSVMLH
+3280 IDKSVLLH
-3288 IVTNSSKYTNIK
+3288 IVLNSEKRTNIK
-3300 KVLLPRKSYVLGVKQ
+3300 KVTLAKKVYTMSVKQ
-3315 TIQLKPGF
+3315 AVTLKPVF
-3323 TKADASKMV
+3323 TPANASK
-3332 LDGTHGARYLYVC
+3332 LLLGAEHGPRAFYYS
-3345 TNKNVATVD
+3345 TNTNVAIVD
-3354 AKGRIKAKAA
+3354 ANGVVKAKAS
-3364 GKCTVYVIAVNGT
+3364 GKCTIYVISISGVSSP
-3377 TQAVQIIVK
+3377 VQITVR

>member
-1 MGDSDA
+1 
-7 HTPLIYVSSAAT
+7 
-19 QKFITDNE
+19 
-27 RKGKFN
+27 

-155 GAYGFYDLGK
+155 GAYGFYDLGE

-194 FNGLY
+194 FDGLY

-224 VFSPAGWKSIKT
+224 VFGPAGWKSIKT

-435 TDGRKQNYGMYAA
+435 TDGGKQNYGMYAA

-491 RYVYYDRLTDNYV
+491 RYVYYDSLTDNYV

-528 NEYYRPVNAPMALA
+528 NEYYRPVNAPLALA

-1263 WKDSDENYYPCNVS
+1263 WKDSNENYYPCSVS

-1299 TAYGVSESDFIA
+1299 AAYGVSESDFIA
-1311 DIDGNTYKLAS
+1311 DIDGNTYKLTS

-1434 QPKSLSGEDVQGD
+1434 QPKSLSGENVQGD

-1522 VRYGDSVKISL
+1522 VRYGDSVKMSL

-1554 VKIKNNKTGE
+1554 VKIKNNKTGK

-1644 RDRDYELGSYGVSGL
+1644 RDRDYELGSDGVSGL
-1659 LPGIYDIAVAY
+1659 LPGIYDIDVAY

-1777 GKACSDDQIQMD
+1777 GKACRDDQIQMD

-1942 TIESGEDGIYEVS
+1942 IIESGEDGIYEVS

-1974 WSAADGQELGTIS
+1974 WSAADGQELGTVS

-2025 GVVDAVAAGGTDAL
+2025 GVVDAVAAGSADAL

-2079 AGAQRYELEYLGKDT
+2079 ADAQRYELEYLGKDT

-2113 TEMTV
+2113 TEMTAK
-2118 RSGDFDLANGGC
+2118 SGDSDLANGGC

-2206 ATYRKIAPS
+2206 VTYRKITPS

-2381 FTAAAAE
+2381 FTATAAE

-2406 KIFAYKV
+2406 ETFAYKV

-2437 GAGQIEAENVTADE
+2437 GAGQIEAENVTSGETLDGESAD
-2451 VLEGNSA
+2451 
-2458 QIRGDRELKFTADAD
+2458 IRGDRMLKFTAIPD

-2510 IDVVAHFAKQ
+2510 IDVVAHFTKQ

-2530 NDAALGAVTAV
+2530 NDAALGTVTAV

-2654 DLTITVAPKDE
+2654 DLTITVTPKDE
-2665 YNTVEHWTVDGADVD
+2665 YNTVEHWTVDGVDVD

-2846 TITELTKIPDN
+2846 TITDLTKIPDN

-2893 IIDEPENAENSEE
+2893 IIDEPENAENSEG

-3118 SITIR
+3118 SITIK

-3139 TVLICTAKAAN
+3139 TVLICTAKAAKN
-3150 SCKLG
+3150 CKLG

-3167 VKVAANKNM
+3167 VKVAANKNV

-3211 GKVNKA
+3211 GKVNRA

-3223 AQKCYVKFDSKSL
+3223 AQKCYVNFDSKSL

-3260 SDMIKLRVKAYRLVN
+3260 LDMIKLRVKAYKLVN

-3288 IVTNSSKYTNIK
+3288 IVTNSGKYTNIK

-3332 LDGTHGARYLYVC
+3332 LDGTHGARYLYAC

>member
-1 MGDSDA
+1 
-7 HTPLIYVSSAAT
+7 
-19 QKFITDNE
+19 
-27 RKGKFN
+27 

-155 GAYGFYDLGK
+155 GAYGFYDLGE

-435 TDGRKQNYGMYAA
+435 TDGGKQNYGMYAA

-491 RYVYYDRLTDNYV
+491 RYVYYDSLTDNYV

-528 NEYYRPVNAPMALA
+528 NEYYRPVNAPLALA

-917 EVFIEANEKLGAGG
+917 EVFLEANEKLGAGG

-941 VTSSQHAGLGHTYVS
+941 VTSSQHAGLGHTRVS

-1015 LSVVDTTRNSV
+1015 LSVVDTTRKSV

-1263 WKDSDENYYPCNVS
+1263 WKDSNENYYPCSVS

-1452 TGPESRRIAGK
+1452 TGPESKRIAGK

-1522 VRYGDSVKISL
+1522 VRYGDSVKMSL

-1554 VKIKNNKTGE
+1554 VKIKNNKTGK

-1644 RDRDYELGSYGVSGL
+1644 RDRDYELGSDGVSGL
-1659 LPGIYDIAVAY
+1659 LPGIYDIDVAY

-1942 TIESGEDGIYEVS
+1942 IIESGEDGIYEVS

-1974 WSAADGQELGTIS
+1974 WSAADGQELGTVS

-2025 GVVDAVAAGGTDAL
+2025 GVVDAVAAGSADAL

-2079 AGAQRYELEYLGKDT
+2079 ADAQRYELEYLGKDT

-2113 TEMTV
+2113 TEMTAK
-2118 RSGDFDLANGGC
+2118 SGDSDLANGGC

-2206 ATYRKIAPS
+2206 VTYRKITPS

-2381 FTAAAAE
+2381 FTATAAE

-2406 KIFAYKV
+2406 ETFAYKV

-2437 GAGQIEAENVTADE
+2437 GAGQIEAENVTSGETLDGESAD
-2451 VLEGNSA
+2451 
-2458 QIRGDRELKFTADAD
+2458 IRGDRMLKFTAIPD

-2510 IDVVAHFAKQ
+2510 IDVVAHFTKQ

-2530 NDAALGAVTAV
+2530 NDAALGTVTAV

-2654 DLTITVAPKDE
+2654 DLTITVTPKDE
-2665 YNTVEHWTVDGADVD
+2665 YNTVEHWTVDGVDVD

-2846 TITELTKIPDN
+2846 TITDLTKIPDN

-2893 IIDEPENAENSEE
+2893 IIDEPENAENSEG

-3064 KAIPAKHCDLSA
+3064 KAISAKHCDLSA

-3118 SITIR
+3118 SITIK

-3139 TVLICTAKAAN
+3139 TVLICTAKAAKN
-3150 SCKLG
+3150 CKLG

-3211 GKVNKA
+3211 GKVNRA

-3223 AQKCYVKFDSKSL
+3223 AQKCYVNFDSKSL

-3260 SDMIKLRVKAYRLVN
+3260 LDMIKLRVKAYKLVN

-3288 IVTNSSKYTNIK
+3288 IVTNSGKYTNIK

-3332 LDGTHGARYLYVC
+3332 LDGTHGARYLYAC

>member
-1 MGDSDA
+1 
-7 HTPLIYVSSAAT
+7 
-19 QKFITDNE
+19 
-27 RKGKFN
+27 

-155 GAYGFYDLGK
+155 GAYGFYDLGE

-194 FNGLY
+194 FSGLY

-435 TDGRKQNYGMYAA
+435 TDGGKQNYGMYAA

-491 RYVYYDRLTDNYV
+491 RYVYYDSLTDNYV

-528 NEYYRPVNAPMALA
+528 NEYYRPVNAPLALA

-1263 WKDSDENYYPCNVS
+1263 WKDSNENYYPCSVS

-1299 TAYGVSESDFIA
+1299 AAYGVSESDFIA
-1311 DIDGNTYKLAS
+1311 DIDGNTYKLTS

-1452 TGPESRRIAGK
+1452 TGPESKRIAGK

-1501 SMAIYTSFEGKTNMN
+1501 SMSIYTSFEGKTNMN

-1522 VRYGDSVKISL
+1522 VRYGDSVKMSL

-1644 RDRDYELGSYGVSGL
+1644 RDRDYELGSDGASGL
-1659 LPGIYDIAVAY
+1659 LPGIYDIDVVY

-1678 QVMNELEKNY
+1678 QVMNELEKKY

-1906 NFKISVA
+1906 NFKISVS

-1942 TIESGEDGIYEVS
+1942 IIESGEDGIYEVS

-1974 WSAADGQELGTIS
+1974 WSAADGQELGTVS

-2025 GVVDAVAAGGTDAL
+2025 GVVDAVANGSTDAL

-2113 TEMTV
+2113 TEMTA
-2118 RSGDFDLANGGC
+2118 RSGDSDLANGGC

-2162 VFSLAENSGE
+2162 VFSLAEDSGE

-2177 TADAE
+2177 TADSE

-2206 ATYRKIAPS
+2206 ATYRKISPS

-2406 KIFAYKV
+2406 NIFAYKV

-2437 GAGQIEAENVTADE
+2437 GAGQIEAENVTSGETLYGESAD
-2451 VLEGNSA
+2451 
-2458 QIRGDRELKFTADAD
+2458 IRGDRMLKFTAIPDL
-2473 QYMECTGFTVKT
+2473 YMECTGYTVKT
-2485 AEGTKDYTAEELG
+2485 SDGEKQYSASELNG
-2498 SNVFVVDKVASD
+2498 DVLVIDKVSSD
-2510 IDVVAHFAKQ
+2510 TDVTAHFAKK
-2520 ELKSVITFEA
+2520 ELKAVITFAA
-2530 NDAALGAVTAV
+2530 NDPDLGTVAAV
-2541 YGLDEKAE
+2541 YGTDKKA
-2549 ITSGDSQVSGGDAV
+2549 IVSGDSQIAGGDV
-2563 FTAAPADGQMI
+2563 IFTAAPAEGQMI
-2574 EGWYLDPECTQA
+2574 EGWYKNPECTEA
-2586 IEGTELEQTTYE
+2586 IEGTNQEQPEYSAHA
-2598 VKTIYT
+2598 VYA
-2604 DVAVYVKFVEI
+2604 DLAVYVKFVEI
-2615 PEYTVKVGT
+2615 PEYTVKLGING
-2624 TGTGSAKI
+2624 TGTADIEAESEGVKLDIA
-2632 TASSDGE
+2632 
-2639 ELEIVSG
+2639 SG
-2646 EVKLKRHK
+2646 EVKVKRHA
-2654 DLTITVAPKDE
+2654 DLKVTVRPRDV
-2665 YNTVEHWTVDGADVD
+2665 YNTVEYWIVDGEEVD
-2680 SDELT
+2680 KTELT
-2685 YKLTDITKDAEI
+2685 YQIDDLTEDRSV
-2697 YAYIAPSLL
+2697 YAYVSPSLL
-2706 VNVIFKNEDEVKK
+2706 VDVIFKDGDPVKK
-2719 YDNIDISTGYVG
+2719 YDKIDIRAGYVA
-2731 EDGDIS
+2731 EDGDES
-2737 GLKPINAENNLVR
+2737 GLKVINAENNSVR
-2750 IGSGKDVRFA
+2750 VGSGKDVSFE
-2760 ITPSDDYMIQAWT
+2760 ITPGDDYMIQSWT
-2773 VKYIR
+2773 VRYMR
-2778 GGKVVKEESGT
+2778 GDRVVKEESGK
-2789 DFGFTNEILLNDVTN
+2789 DFGFTNKILLKNVTN
-2804 SIEVSAELVDRV
+2804 SIEVSAELVDRK
-2816 GYAIPVEGN
+2816 GYYIPAEGYYNQANELVTNSVEG
-2825 YDRDNNLIETAGGE
+2825 EAGSE
-2839 STPETAY
+2839 AAY
-2846 TITELTKIPDN
+2846 TVSELTKQPDN
-2857 VVFKN
+2857 IVFRAE
-2862 DNGVVLDNMVRE
+2862 DGSVIDNMVRE
-2874 NGDASVVIT
+2874 NGDAGVTIT
-2883 PAEGW
+2883 PENGW
-2888 RIRDI
+2888 RIRGITVSDAVSGQ
-2893 IIDEPENAENSEE
+2893 EENL
-2906 SENIMSVQPVLAEDG
+2906 MTVTPVLAEDG
-2921 TETGAYLVSDVN
+2921 TETGAYRVVSE
-2933 VTKNMEFKVDAVK
+2933 NMTENMTFTVDAVR
-2946 LYSVTIADTEHGN
+2946 LYTVNIADTQHGKITV
-2959 IKVTKPDGTE
+2959 IKEDGTE
-2969 VENGEMIDEK
+2969 VSNGQTVDEG
-2979 TVLTYTA
+2979 TLLTYTA
-2986 TPDMYYD
+2986 VPDKYYD
-2993 FDAWTEDAAD
+2993 FDTWTYDAAD
-3003 QAESTFEKA
+3003 QTESTFEQA
-3012 LDGSITVGAAF
+3012 LDGNITVGAAF
-3023 KARYAKVSIA
+3023 KARYAKVNIA
-3033 TVKNGTVTVTT
+3033 SVKNGKITVKT
-3044 ADGKKISNGQLVQE
+3044 ADGKKIANGQLVQE
-3058 GTDIIC
+3058 GTVIVC
-3064 KAIPAKHCDLSA
+3064 KAVPAKHCDLSA

-3083 KTGTTVKLTVTKN
+3083 KKGGTVKLTVTKN
-3096 MNISAAFKF
+3096 MKISAAFKY
-3105 RYVKV
+3105 RYVKI
-3110 AIGKTENG
+3110 AIGKTVNG
-3118 SITIR
+3118 TISVK
-3123 TAEGKT
+3123 TADGKT
-3129 VKNGASVIEG
+3129 VKNGSAIKEG
-3139 TVLICTAKAAN
+3139 TVIVCTAKAAKN
-3150 SCKLG
+3150 CKLG
-3155 SWTGSFKSTKTS
+3155 YWSGSFKSTKTS
-3167 VKVAANKNM
+3167 VRVAANNNM
-3176 KINARF
+3176 TINAKF
-3182 VAKIPAQNTAGINK
+3182 VAQIPARDTAGINK
-3196 NIHAVVSGNKVTVVW
+3196 NIQTAITNKSLTIKW
-3211 GKVNKA
+3211 GKVAGA
-3217 DGYDIY
+3217 DGYDVFM
-3223 AQKCYVKFDSKSL
+3223 QNCSKKMDTKNPVKT
-3236 IKSVKGASA
+3236 VRGASSNK
-3245 TRVTI
+3245 TTI
-3250 SGINGKSLAK
+3250 TKMHGTALSKCGIVK
-3260 SDMIKLRVKAYRLVN
+3260 IQVKAYKLVN

-3280 IDNSVMLH
+3280 IDKSVLLH
-3288 IVTNSSKYTNIK
+3288 IVLNSEKRTNIK
-3300 KVLLPRKSYVLGVKQ
+3300 KVTLAKKVYTMSVKQ
-3315 TIQLKPGF
+3315 AVTLKPVF
-3323 TKADASKMV
+3323 TPANASK
-3332 LDGTHGARYLYVC
+3332 LLLGAEHGPRAFYYS
-3345 TNKNVATVD
+3345 TNTNVAIVD
-3354 AKGRIKAKAA
+3354 ANGVVKAKAS
-3364 GKCTVYVIAVNGT
+3364 GKCTIYVISISGVSSP
-3377 TQAVQIIVK
+3377 VQITVR

>member
-1 MGDSDA
+1 
-7 HTPLIYVSSAAT
+7 
-19 QKFITDNE
+19 
-27 RKGKFN
+27 

-155 GAYGFYDLGK
+155 GAYGFYDLGE

-224 VFSPAGWKSIKT
+224 AFSPAGWKSIKT

-242 YRGKIDVN
+242 YRGKIDVS

-257 GTRYSIATLTPTLNK
+257 GTRSSIATLTPTLNK
-272 NSTYSDGLLYFI
+272 NSTYGDGLLYFI

-336 GKGNG
+336 GKRNG

-356 SNYESGT
+356 SNYESGAG
-363 DGSWC
+363 GSWC

-491 RYVYYDRLTDNYV
+491 RYVYYDSLTDNYV

-1157 GGSNPT
+1157 GGSNPA

-1263 WKDSDENYYPCNVS
+1263 WKDSNENYYPCSVS

-1299 TAYGVSESDFIA
+1299 AAYGVSESDFIA
-1311 DIDGNTYKLAS
+1311 DIDGNTYKLTS

-1452 TGPESRRIAGK
+1452 TGPESKRIAGK

-1501 SMAIYTSFEGKTNMN
+1501 SMSIYTSFEGKTNMN

-1522 VRYGDSVKISL
+1522 VRYGDSVKMSL
-1533 ERVSYDNTGKLQDI
+1533 EKVSYDNTGKLQDI

-1644 RDRDYELGSYGVSGL
+1644 RDRDYELRSYGVSGL
-1659 LPGIYDIAVAY
+1659 LPGIYDIDVAY
-1670 VKVGDQHS
+1670 VKVSDQHS

-1906 NFKISVA
+1906 NFKISVS

-1942 TIESGEDGIYEVS
+1942 IIESGEDGIYEVS

-1974 WSAADGQELGTIS
+1974 WSAADGQELGTVS

-2025 GVVDAVAAGGTDAL
+2025 GVVDAVVAGGTDAL

-2113 TEMTV
+2113 TEMTA
-2118 RSGDFDLANGGC
+2118 RSGDSDLANGGC

-2206 ATYRKIAPS
+2206 ATYRKISPS

-2381 FTAAAAE
+2381 FTATAAE

-2426 RPVYKI
+2426 RPVYRI

-2437 GAGQIEAENVTADE
+2437 GAGQIEAENVTSGETLYGESAD
-2451 VLEGNSA
+2451 
-2458 QIRGDRELKFTADAD
+2458 IRGDRMLKFTAIPDL
-2473 QYMECTGFTVKT
+2473 YMECTGYTVKT
-2485 AEGTKDYTAEELG
+2485 SDGEKQYSASELNG
-2498 SNVFVVDKVASD
+2498 DVLVIDKVSSD
-2510 IDVVAHFAKQ
+2510 TDVTAHFAKK
-2520 ELKSVITFEA
+2520 ELKAVITFAA
-2530 NDAALGAVTAV
+2530 NDPDLGTVSAV
-2541 YGLDEKAE
+2541 YGADKKA
-2549 ITSGDSQVSGGDAV
+2549 IVSGDSQIAGGDV
-2563 FTAAPADGQMI
+2563 IFTAAPAEGQMI
-2574 EGWYLDPECTQA
+2574 EGWYKNPECTEA
-2586 IEGTELEQTTYE
+2586 IEGTNQEQPEYSAHA
-2598 VKTIYT
+2598 VYA
-2604 DVAVYVKFVEI
+2604 DLAVYVKFVEI
-2615 PEYTVKVGT
+2615 PEYTVKLGING
-2624 TGTGSAKI
+2624 TGTADIEAESEGVKLDIA
-2632 TASSDGE
+2632 
-2639 ELEIVSG
+2639 SG
-2646 EVKLKRHK
+2646 EVKVKRHA
-2654 DLTITVAPKDE
+2654 DLKVTVRPRDV
-2665 YNTVEHWTVDGADVD
+2665 YNTVEYWIVDGEEVD
-2680 SDELT
+2680 KTELT
-2685 YKLTDITKDAEI
+2685 YQIDDLTEDRSV
-2697 YAYIAPSLL
+2697 YAYVSPSLL
-2706 VNVIFKNEDEVKK
+2706 VDVIFKDSDPVKK
-2719 YDNIDISTGYVG
+2719 YDKIDIRAGYVA
-2731 EDGDIS
+2731 EDGDES
-2737 GLKPINAENNLVR
+2737 GLKVINAENNSVR
-2750 IGSGKDVRFA
+2750 VGSGKDVSFE
-2760 ITPSDDYMIQAWT
+2760 ITPGDDYMIQSWT
-2773 VKYIR
+2773 VRYMR
-2778 GGKVVKEESGT
+2778 GDRVVKEESGK
-2789 DFGFTNEILLNDVTN
+2789 DFGFTNKILLKNVTN
-2804 SIEVSAELVDRV
+2804 SIEVSAELVDRK
-2816 GYAIPVEGN
+2816 GYYIPAEGYYN
-2825 YDRDNNLIETAGGE
+2825 QANELVTNSAEGEAGSE
-2839 STPETAY
+2839 AAY
-2846 TITELTKIPDN
+2846 TVSELTKQPDN
-2857 VVFKN
+2857 VVFRA
-2862 DNGVVLDNMVRE
+2862 DDGSVIDNMVRE
-2874 NGDASVVIT
+2874 NGDAGVTIT
-2883 PAEGW
+2883 PENGW
-2888 RIRDI
+2888 RIRGITVSDAVSGQ
-2893 IIDEPENAENSEE
+2893 EENL
-2906 SENIMSVQPVLAEDG
+2906 MTVTPVLAEDG
-2921 TETGAYLVSDVN
+2921 TETGAYRVVSEN
-2933 VTKNMEFKVDAVK
+2933 VTENMTFTVDAVR
-2946 LYSVTIADTEHGN
+2946 LYTVNIADTQHGKITV
-2959 IKVTKPDGTE
+2959 IKEDGTE
-2969 VENGEMIDEK
+2969 VSNGQTVDEG
-2979 TVLTYTA
+2979 TLLTYTA
-2986 TPDMYYD
+2986 VPDKYYD
-2993 FDAWTEDAAD
+2993 FDTWTDDAAD
-3003 QAESTFEKA
+3003 QTESTFEQA
-3012 LDGSITVGAAF
+3012 LDGNITVGAAF
-3023 KARYAKVSIA
+3023 KARYAKVNIA
-3033 TVKNGTVTVTT
+3033 SVKNGKITVTT
-3044 ADGKKISNGQLVQE
+3044 ADGKKIANGQLVQE
-3058 GTDIIC
+3058 GTVIVC
-3064 KAIPAKHCDLSA
+3064 KAVPAKHCDLSA

-3083 KTGTTVKLTVTKN
+3083 KKGGTVKLTVTKN
-3096 MNISAAFKF
+3096 MKISAAFKY
-3105 RYVKV
+3105 RYVKI
-3110 AIGKTENG
+3110 AIGKTING
-3118 SITIR
+3118 TISVK
-3123 TAEGKT
+3123 TADGKT
-3129 VKNGASVIEG
+3129 VKNGSAIKEG
-3139 TVLICTAKAAN
+3139 TVIVCTAKAAKN
-3150 SCKLG
+3150 CKLG
-3155 SWTGSFKSTKTS
+3155 YWSGSFKSTKTS
-3167 VKVAANKNM
+3167 VRVAANNNM
-3176 KINARF
+3176 TINAKF
-3182 VAKIPAQNTAGINK
+3182 VAQIPARDTAGINK
-3196 NIHAVVSGNKVTVVW
+3196 NIQTAITNKSLTIKW
-3211 GKVNKA
+3211 GKVAGA
-3217 DGYDIY
+3217 DGYDVFM
-3223 AQKCYVKFDSKSL
+3223 QNCSKKMDTKNPVKTVRGASSNKTTITKMHGTALSKSG
-3236 IKSVKGASA
+3236 IVK
-3245 TRVTI
+3245 I
-3250 SGINGKSLAK
+3250 Q
-3260 SDMIKLRVKAYRLVN
+3260 VKAYKLVN

-3280 IDNSVMLH
+3280 IDKSVLLH
-3288 IVTNSSKYTNIK
+3288 IVLNSEKRTNIK
-3300 KVLLPRKSYVLGVKQ
+3300 KVTLAKKAYTMSVKQ
-3315 TIQLKPGF
+3315 AVTLKPVF
-3323 TKADASKMV
+3323 TPANASK
-3332 LDGTHGARYLYVC
+3332 LLLGAEHGPRAFYYS
-3345 TNKNVATVD
+3345 TNTNVAIVD
-3354 AKGRIKAKAA
+3354 ANGVVKAKAS
-3364 GKCTVYVIAVNGT
+3364 GKCTIYVISISGVSSP
-3377 TQAVQIIVK
+3377 VQITVR

>member
-1 MGDSDA
+1 
-7 HTPLIYVSSAAT
+7 
-19 QKFITDNE
+19 
-27 RKGKFN
+27 

-155 GAYGFYDLGK
+155 GAYGFYDLGE

-435 TDGRKQNYGMYAA
+435 TDGGKQNYGMYAA

-491 RYVYYDRLTDNYV
+491 RYVYYDSLTDNYV

-528 NEYYRPVNAPMALA
+528 NEYYRPVNAPLALA

-779 YANTKT
+779 YANTQT

-917 EVFIEANEKLGAGG
+917 EVFLEANEKLGAGG

-941 VTSSQHAGLGHTYVS
+941 VTSSQHAGLGHTRVS

-1015 LSVVDTTRNSV
+1015 LSVVDTTRKSV

-1263 WKDSDENYYPCNVS
+1263 WKDSDENYYPCSVS

-1299 TAYGVSESDFIA
+1299 AAYGVSESDFIA
-1311 DIDGNTYKLAS
+1311 DIDGNTYKLTS

-1434 QPKSLSGEDVQGD
+1434 QPKSLSGENVQGD

-1522 VRYGDSVKISL
+1522 VRYGDSVKMSL

-1554 VKIKNNKTGE
+1554 VKIKNNKTGK

-1644 RDRDYELGSYGVSGL
+1644 RDRDYELGSDGVSGL
-1659 LPGIYDIAVAY
+1659 LPGIYDIDVAY

-1906 NFKISVA
+1906 NFKISAA

-1942 TIESGEDGIYEVS
+1942 IIESGEDGIYEVS

-1974 WSAADGQELGTIS
+1974 WSAADGQELGTVS

-2025 GVVDAVAAGGTDAL
+2025 GVVDAVAAGSADAL

-2079 AGAQRYELEYLGKDT
+2079 ADAQRYELEYLGKDT

-2113 TEMTV
+2113 TEMTAK
-2118 RSGDFDLANGGC
+2118 SGDSDLANGGC

-2206 ATYRKIAPS
+2206 VTYRKITPS

-2381 FTAAAAE
+2381 FTATAAE

-2406 KIFAYKV
+2406 ETFAYKV

-2437 GAGQIEAENVTADE
+2437 GAGQIEAENVTSGETLDGESAD
-2451 VLEGNSA
+2451 
-2458 QIRGDRELKFTADAD
+2458 IRGDRMLKFTAIPD

-2846 TITELTKIPDN
+2846 TITDLTKIPDN

-3118 SITIR
+3118 SITIK

-3139 TVLICTAKAAN
+3139 TVLICTAKAAKN
-3150 SCKLG
+3150 CKLG

-3211 GKVNKA
+3211 GKVNRA

-3223 AQKCYVKFDSKSL
+3223 AQKCYVNFDSKSL

-3260 SDMIKLRVKAYRLVN
+3260 LDMIKLRVKAYKLVN

-3332 LDGTHGARYLYVC
+3332 LDGTHGARYLYAC

>member
-1 MGDSDA
+1 
-7 HTPLIYVSSAAT
+7 
-19 QKFITDNE
+19 
-27 RKGKFN
+27 

-40 WALTASMVLSM
+40 WALAASMVLSM

-155 GAYGFYDLGK
+155 GAYGFYDLGE

-242 YRGKIDVN
+242 YRGKIDVS

-257 GTRYSIATLTPTLNK
+257 GTRSSIATLTPTLNK
-272 NSTYSDGLLYFI
+272 NSTYGGGLLYFI

-295 EIEKADLNGDGFEDL
+295 EIEKADLNGDGFDDL

-346 NNISIPGGLA
+346 NNINIPGGLA

-368 DYGIGRAPVVT
+368 DYGIGRVPVVT

-407 KAGHMTVYT
+407 KAGHMTVYK
-416 YKDGGLVP
+416 YKDGGLGP
-424 IEGLNEVSLGD
+424 IEGLDEVSLGD
-435 TDGRKQNYGMYAA
+435 TDGKKQNYGMYAA

-470 GYYSSNSQYVQRE
+470 GYYSSNSQYSQME

-491 RYVYYDRLTDNYV
+491 RYVYYDSLTDNYV

-517 KEIVKYHEVKS
+517 KEIVKYHEVKD
-528 NEYYRPVNAPMALA
+528 NEYYRPVNAPLALA

-703 NPEVYAIL
+703 NPEVYAVL

-741 NTVSANLSISVGAYV
+741 NTVSTNLSISVGAYV
-756 SSEIQLIGA
+756 SSEVQLIGA

-779 YANTKT
+779 YANTQT

-852 KGLNEIYNNILNN
+852 KGLNEIYNNILYN

-870 ATYQTLGGKLKYAY
+870 ATYQTLGGKLKYTY

-904 QTISVT
+904 QTIAVT

-917 EVFIEANEKLGAGG
+917 EVFLEANEKLGAGG

-941 VTSSQHAGLGHTYVS
+941 VTSSQHAGLGYTRVS

-1026 SLEWSPSNDA
+1026 SLEWTPSNDA

-1190 TKTATLTVNKADS
+1190 TRTATLTVNKADS
-1203 KVMLLAHNDTENK
+1203 KVTLLAHNDTQNT

-1250 REYILVSD
+1250 REYILVSN

-1263 WKDSDENYYPCNVS
+1263 WKDSDENYYPCSVS

-1299 TAYGVSESDFIA
+1299 TAYSVSESDFIA
-1311 DIDGNTYKLAS
+1311 DIDGNTYKLTS
-1322 VNADDYA
+1322 VNAADYA
-1329 GEKVSYASD
+1329 GENVSYVSD

-1358 YLLGNTSGSEDST
+1358 YLLGNASGSEDST

-1379 ESGSFTMTSKK
+1379 ENGSFTMTSKK

-1434 QPKSLSGEDVQGD
+1434 QPKTLSGEDVQGD

-1452 TGPESRRIAGK
+1452 TGPESKRIAGK
-1463 YDRANGCYTAQWE
+1463 YDSTNGCYTAQWE
-1476 PSGQGIYNVYVYFA
+1476 PSGQGVYNVYVYFA

-1522 VRYGDSVKISL
+1522 VRYGDSVKMSL
-1533 ERVSYDNTGKLQDI
+1533 EKVSYDNTGKIQDI

-1564 FEDTD
+1564 FENTD

-1644 RDRDYELGSYGVSGL
+1644 RDRDYEIGSDGVSGL
-1659 LPGIYDIAVAY
+1659 LPGIYDIDVAY

-1716 VSIKYQQPGNENSD
+1716 VSIKYQQPGSENSD

-1777 GKACSDDQIQMD
+1777 GKACSDDQIQMA

-1831 KSFGSGAN
+1831 KSFSSGAN

-1881 NTSLTYDAEE
+1881 NTSLTYDAGE

-1906 NFKISVA
+1906 NFKISVL

-2025 GVVDAVAAGGTDAL
+2025 GVVDAVVAGSADAL
-2039 VSGDKQLQGSD
+2039 ASGDKQLQGSD

-2079 AGAQRYELEYLGKDT
+2079 TGAQRYELEYLGKDT

-2113 TEMTV
+2113 TEMTAK
-2118 RSGDFDLANGGC
+2118 SGDSDLANGGC

-2230 GEASGKTHGSISAD
+2230 GEMSGKTHGSISAD

-2426 RPVYKI
+2426 RPVYRI

-2437 GAGQIEAENVTADE
+2437 GDGQIEAENVTSGETLDGGSAD
-2451 VLEGNSA
+2451 
-2458 QIRGDRELKFTADAD
+2458 IRGDRTLKFTAIPD

-2530 NDAALGAVTAV
+2530 NDTALGTVTAL
-2541 YGLDEKAE
+2541 YGLDEKTE

-2563 FTAAPADGQMI
+2563 FTAVPAEGQMI

-2586 IEGTELEQTTYE
+2586 IDGTELEQTTYE

-2760 ITPSDDYMIQAWT
+2760 ITPSDDYMIQSWT

-2846 TITELTKIPDN
+2846 TITDLTKIPDN

-3012 LDGSITVGAAF
+3012 LDESITVGAAF

-3096 MNISAAFKF
+3096 MNIRAAFKF

-3118 SITIR
+3118 SITIK

-3150 SCKLG
+3150 NCKLG

-3223 AQKCYVKFDSKSL
+3223 AQECYVNFNSKSL
-3236 IKSVKGASA
+3236 VKSVKGASA

-3250 SGINGKSLAK
+3250 SSINGKSLAK
-3260 SDMIKLRVKAYRLVN
+3260 LDTIKLRVKAYKLVN

-3300 KVLLPRKSYVLGVKQ
+3300 KVLLPQKSYVLGVKQ
-3315 TIQLKPGF
+3315 TIKLKPGY
-3323 TKADASKMV
+3323 TKADASKKV
-3332 LDGTHGARYLYVC
+3332 LDGTHGARYLYAC

>member
-1 MGDSDA
+1 
-7 HTPLIYVSSAAT
+7 
-19 QKFITDNE
+19 
-27 RKGKFN
+27 

-155 GAYGFYDLGK
+155 GAYGFYDLGE

-236 VIDGKE
+236 VIDGKA

-356 SNYESGT
+356 SNYESGA

-435 TDGRKQNYGMYAA
+435 TDGGKQNYGMYAA

-491 RYVYYDRLTDNYV
+491 RYVYYDSLTDNYV

-528 NEYYRPVNAPMALA
+528 KEYYRPVNAPLALA

-576 SEIGSMSICTDQ
+576 SEIGSISICTDQ

-1263 WKDSDENYYPCNVS
+1263 WKDSNENYYPCSVS

-1299 TAYGVSESDFIA
+1299 AAYGVSESDFIA
-1311 DIDGNTYKLAS
+1311 DIDGNTYKLTS

-1452 TGPESRRIAGK
+1452 TGPESKRIAGK

-1522 VRYGDSVKISL
+1522 VRYGDSVKMSL

-1554 VKIKNNKTGE
+1554 VKIKNNKTGK

-1602 VGRAQLEIAAQDTEK
+1602 VGRTQLEIAAQDTEK

-1659 LPGIYDIAVAY
+1659 LPGIYDIDVAY

-1942 TIESGEDGIYEVS
+1942 IIESGEDGIYEVS

-1974 WSAADGQELGTIS
+1974 WSAADGQELGTVS

-2025 GVVDAVAAGGTDAL
+2025 GVVDAVAAGSADAL

-2079 AGAQRYELEYLGKDT
+2079 ADAQRYELEYLGKDT

-2113 TEMTV
+2113 TEMTAK
-2118 RSGDFDLANGGC
+2118 SGDSDLANGGC

-2206 ATYRKIAPS
+2206 VTYRKITPS

-2406 KIFAYKV
+2406 ETFAYKV

-2437 GAGQIEAENVTADE
+2437 GAGQIEAENVTSGETLDGESAD
-2451 VLEGNSA
+2451 
-2458 QIRGDRELKFTADAD
+2458 IRGDRMLKFMAIPD

-2530 NDAALGAVTAV
+2530 NDAALGTVTAV

-2654 DLTITVAPKDE
+2654 DLTITVTPKDE
-2665 YNTVEHWTVDGADVD
+2665 YNTVEHWTVDGVDVD

-2719 YDNIDISTGYVG
+2719 YDNIDISTGYAG

-2778 GGKVVKEESGT
+2778 GGKVVKEESGA

-2846 TITELTKIPDN
+2846 TITDLTKIPDN

-3118 SITIR
+3118 SITIK

-3139 TVLICTAKAAN
+3139 TVLICTAKAAKN
-3150 SCKLG
+3150 CKLG

-3211 GKVNKA
+3211 GKVNRA

-3223 AQKCYVKFDSKSL
+3223 AQKCYVNFDSKSL

-3260 SDMIKLRVKAYRLVN
+3260 LDMIKLRVKAYKLVN

-3332 LDGTHGARYLYVC
+3332 LDGTHGARYLYAC

>member
-1 MGDSDA
+1 
-7 HTPLIYVSSAAT
+7 
-19 QKFITDNE
+19 
-27 RKGKFN
+27 

-155 GAYGFYDLGK
+155 GAYGFYDLGE

-194 FNGLY
+194 FDGLY

-224 VFSPAGWKSIKT
+224 VFGPAGWKSIKT

-388 GRDEAAVAVS
+388 GQDEAAVAVS

-435 TDGRKQNYGMYAA
+435 TDGGKQNYGMYAA

-491 RYVYYDRLTDNYV
+491 RYVYYDSLTDNYV

-528 NEYYRPVNAPMALA
+528 NEYYRPVNAPLALA

-941 VTSSQHAGLGHTYVS
+941 VTSSQHAGLGHTRVS

-1015 LSVVDTTRNSV
+1015 LSVVDTTRKSV

-1263 WKDSDENYYPCNVS
+1263 WKDSNENYYPCSVS

-1299 TAYGVSESDFIA
+1299 AAYGVSESDFIA
-1311 DIDGNTYKLAS
+1311 DIDGNTYKLTS

-1434 QPKSLSGEDVQGD
+1434 QPKSLSGENVQGD

-1522 VRYGDSVKISL
+1522 VRYGDSVKMSL

-1554 VKIKNNKTGE
+1554 VKIKNNKTGK

-1644 RDRDYELGSYGVSGL
+1644 RDRDYELGSDGVSGL
-1659 LPGIYDIAVAY
+1659 LPGIYDIDVAY

-1942 TIESGEDGIYEVS
+1942 IIESGEDGIYEVS

-1974 WSAADGQELGTIS
+1974 WSAADGQELGTVS

-2025 GVVDAVAAGGTDAL
+2025 GVVDAVAAGSADAL

-2079 AGAQRYELEYLGKDT
+2079 ADAQRYELEYLGKDT

-2113 TEMTV
+2113 TEMTAK
-2118 RSGDFDLANGGC
+2118 SGDSDLANGGC

-2206 ATYRKIAPS
+2206 VTYRKITPS

-2244 VSRKNLPSYIQIGD
+2244 VSRKNLPSYIQIGY

-2381 FTAAAAE
+2381 FTATAAE

-2406 KIFAYKV
+2406 ETFAYKV

-2437 GAGQIEAENVTADE
+2437 GAGQIEAENVTSGETLDGESAD
-2451 VLEGNSA
+2451 
-2458 QIRGDRELKFTADAD
+2458 IRGDRMLKFTAIPD

-2510 IDVVAHFAKQ
+2510 IDVVAHFTKQ

-2530 NDAALGAVTAV
+2530 NDAALGTVTAV

-2654 DLTITVAPKDE
+2654 DLTITVTPKDE
-2665 YNTVEHWTVDGADVD
+2665 YNTVEHWTVDGVDVD

-2719 YDNIDISTGYVG
+2719 YDNIDISTGYAG

-2778 GGKVVKEESGT
+2778 GGKVVKEESGA

-2846 TITELTKIPDN
+2846 TITDLTKIPDN

-2893 IIDEPENAENSEE
+2893 IIDEPENAENSEG

-2969 VENGEMIDEK
+2969 VKNGEMIDEK

-3118 SITIR
+3118 SITIK

-3139 TVLICTAKAAN
+3139 TVLICTAKAAKN
-3150 SCKLG
+3150 CKLG

-3211 GKVNKA
+3211 GKVNRA

-3223 AQKCYVKFDSKSL
+3223 AQKCYVNFDSKSL

-3260 SDMIKLRVKAYRLVN
+3260 LDMIKLRVKAYKLVN

-3332 LDGTHGARYLYVC
+3332 LDGTHGARYLYAC

>member
-1 MGDSDA
+1 
-7 HTPLIYVSSAAT
+7 
-19 QKFITDNE
+19 
-27 RKGKFN
+27 

-155 GAYGFYDLGK
+155 GAYGFYDLGE

-194 FNGLY
+194 FDGLY

-224 VFSPAGWKSIKT
+224 VFGPAGWKSIKT

-435 TDGRKQNYGMYAA
+435 TDGGKQNYGMYAA

-491 RYVYYDRLTDNYV
+491 RYVYYDSLTDNYV

-528 NEYYRPVNAPMALA
+528 NEYYRPVNAPLALA

-1263 WKDSDENYYPCNVS
+1263 WKDSNENYYPCSVS

-1299 TAYGVSESDFIA
+1299 AAYGVSESDFIA
-1311 DIDGNTYKLAS
+1311 DIDGNTYKLTS

-1434 QPKSLSGEDVQGD
+1434 QPKSLSGENVQGD

-1522 VRYGDSVKISL
+1522 VRYGDSVKMSL

-1554 VKIKNNKTGE
+1554 VKIKNNKTGK

-1644 RDRDYELGSYGVSGL
+1644 RDRDYELGSDGVSGL
-1659 LPGIYDIAVAY
+1659 LPGIYDIDVAY

-1942 TIESGEDGIYEVS
+1942 IIESGEDGIYEVS

-1974 WSAADGQELGTIS
+1974 WSAADGQELGTVS

-2025 GVVDAVAAGGTDAL
+2025 GVVDAVAAGSADAL

-2050 IVFTATP
+2050 IIFTATP

-2079 AGAQRYELEYLGKDT
+2079 ADAQRYELEYLGKDT

-2113 TEMTV
+2113 TEMTAK
-2118 RSGDFDLANGGC
+2118 SGDSDLANGGC

-2206 ATYRKIAPS
+2206 VTYRKITPS

-2244 VSRKNLPSYIQIGD
+2244 VSRKNLPSYIQIGY

-2381 FTAAAAE
+2381 FTATAAE

-2406 KIFAYKV
+2406 ETFAYKV

-2437 GAGQIEAENVTADE
+2437 GAGQIEAENVTSGETLDGESAD
-2451 VLEGNSA
+2451 
-2458 QIRGDRELKFTADAD
+2458 IRGDRMLKFTAIPD

-2530 NDAALGAVTAV
+2530 NDAALGTVTAV

-2654 DLTITVAPKDE
+2654 DLTITVTPKDE

-2719 YDNIDISTGYVG
+2719 YDNIDISTGYAG

-2778 GGKVVKEESGT
+2778 GGKVVKEESGA

-2846 TITELTKIPDN
+2846 TITDLTKIPDN

-2906 SENIMSVQPVLAEDG
+2906 SENIMSVQPVLSEDG

-3118 SITIR
+3118 SITIK

-3139 TVLICTAKAAN
+3139 TVLICTAKAAKN
-3150 SCKLG
+3150 CKLG

-3211 GKVNKA
+3211 GKVNRA

-3223 AQKCYVKFDSKSL
+3223 AQKCYVNFDSKSL

-3260 SDMIKLRVKAYRLVN
+3260 LDMIKLRVKAYKLVN

-3332 LDGTHGARYLYVC
+3332 LDGTHGARYLYAC

>member
-1 MGDSDA
+1 
-7 HTPLIYVSSAAT
+7 
-19 QKFITDNE
+19 
-27 RKGKFN
+27 

-155 GAYGFYDLGK
+155 GAYGFYDLGE

-194 FNGLY
+194 FDGLY

-224 VFSPAGWKSIKT
+224 VFGPAGWKSIKT

-435 TDGRKQNYGMYAA
+435 TDGGKQNYGMYAA

-459 SGAMVTGLIVG
+459 SVAMVTGLIVG

-491 RYVYYDRLTDNYV
+491 RYVYYDSLTDNYV

-528 NEYYRPVNAPMALA
+528 NEYYRPVNAPLALA

-1263 WKDSDENYYPCNVS
+1263 WKDSNENYYPCSVS

-1299 TAYGVSESDFIA
+1299 AAYGVSESDFIA
-1311 DIDGNTYKLAS
+1311 DIDGNTYKLTS

-1434 QPKSLSGEDVQGD
+1434 QPKSLSGENVQGD

-1522 VRYGDSVKISL
+1522 VRYGDSVKMSL

-1554 VKIKNNKTGE
+1554 VKIKNNKTGK

-1644 RDRDYELGSYGVSGL
+1644 RDRDYELGSDGVSGL
-1659 LPGIYDIAVAY
+1659 LPGIYDIDVAY

-1942 TIESGEDGIYEVS
+1942 IIESGEDGIYEVS

-1974 WSAADGQELGTIS
+1974 WSAADGQELGTVS

-2025 GVVDAVAAGGTDAL
+2025 GVVDAVAAGSADAL

-2079 AGAQRYELEYLGKDT
+2079 ADAQRYELEYLGKDT

-2113 TEMTV
+2113 TEMTAK
-2118 RSGDFDLANGGC
+2118 SGDSDLANGGC

-2206 ATYRKIAPS
+2206 VTYRKITPS

-2244 VSRKNLPSYIQIGD
+2244 VSRKNLPSYIQIGY

-2381 FTAAAAE
+2381 FTATAAE

-2406 KIFAYKV
+2406 ETFAYKV

-2437 GAGQIEAENVTADE
+2437 GAGQIEAENVTSGETLDGESAD
-2451 VLEGNSA
+2451 
-2458 QIRGDRELKFTADAD
+2458 IRGDRMLKFTAIPD

-2530 NDAALGAVTAV
+2530 NDAALGTVTAV

-2654 DLTITVAPKDE
+2654 DLTITVTPKDE

-2719 YDNIDISTGYVG
+2719 YDNIDISTGYAG

-2778 GGKVVKEESGT
+2778 GGKVVKEESGA

-2846 TITELTKIPDN
+2846 TITDLTKIPDN

-2906 SENIMSVQPVLAEDG
+2906 SENIMSVQPVLSEDG

-3118 SITIR
+3118 SITIK

-3139 TVLICTAKAAN
+3139 TVLICTAKAAKN
-3150 SCKLG
+3150 CKLG

-3211 GKVNKA
+3211 GKVNRA

-3223 AQKCYVKFDSKSL
+3223 AQKCYVNFDSKSL

-3260 SDMIKLRVKAYRLVN
+3260 LDMIKLRVKAYKLVN

-3332 LDGTHGARYLYVC
+3332 LDGTHGARYLYAC

>member
-1 MGDSDA
+1 
-7 HTPLIYVSSAAT
+7 
-19 QKFITDNE
+19 
-27 RKGKFN
+27 

-155 GAYGFYDLGK
+155 GAYGFYDLGE

-194 FNGLY
+194 FDGLY

-224 VFSPAGWKSIKT
+224 VFGPAGWKSIKT

-435 TDGRKQNYGMYAA
+435 TDGGKQNYGMYAA

-491 RYVYYDRLTDNYV
+491 RYVYYDSLTDNYV

-528 NEYYRPVNAPMALA
+528 NEYYRPVNAPLALA

-1015 LSVVDTTRNSV
+1015 LSVVDTTRKSV

-1263 WKDSDENYYPCNVS
+1263 WKDSDENYYPCSVS

-1299 TAYGVSESDFIA
+1299 AAYGVSESDFIA
-1311 DIDGNTYKLAS
+1311 DIDGNTYKLTS

-1434 QPKSLSGEDVQGD
+1434 QPKSLSGENVQGD

-1522 VRYGDSVKISL
+1522 VRYGDSVKMSL

-1554 VKIKNNKTGE
+1554 VKIKNNKTGK

-1623 RECEDAVI
+1623 RECEDAVV

-1644 RDRDYELGSYGVSGL
+1644 RDRDYELGSDGVSGL
-1659 LPGIYDIAVAY
+1659 LPGIYDIDVAY

-1942 TIESGEDGIYEVS
+1942 IIESGEDGIYEVS

-1974 WSAADGQELGTIS
+1974 WSAADGQELGTVS

-2025 GVVDAVAAGGTDAL
+2025 GVVDAVAAGSADAL

-2079 AGAQRYELEYLGKDT
+2079 ADAQRYELEYLGKDT

-2113 TEMTV
+2113 TEMTAK
-2118 RSGDFDLANGGC
+2118 SGDSDLANGGC

-2206 ATYRKIAPS
+2206 VTYRKITPS

-2381 FTAAAAE
+2381 FTATAAE

-2406 KIFAYKV
+2406 ETFAYKV

-2437 GAGQIEAENVTADE
+2437 GAGQIEAENVTSGETLDGESAD
-2451 VLEGNSA
+2451 
-2458 QIRGDRELKFTADAD
+2458 IRGDRMLKFTAIPD

-2510 IDVVAHFAKQ
+2510 IDVVAHFTKQ

-2530 NDAALGAVTAV
+2530 NDAALGTVTAV

-2654 DLTITVAPKDE
+2654 DLTITVTPKDE

-2778 GGKVVKEESGT
+2778 GGKVVKEESGA

-2846 TITELTKIPDN
+2846 TITDLTKIPDN

-3118 SITIR
+3118 SITIK

-3139 TVLICTAKAAN
+3139 TVLICTAKAAKN
-3150 SCKLG
+3150 CKLG

-3211 GKVNKA
+3211 GKVNRA

-3223 AQKCYVKFDSKSL
+3223 AQKCYVNFDSKSL

-3260 SDMIKLRVKAYRLVN
+3260 LDMIKLRVKAYKLVN

-3300 KVLLPRKSYVLGVKQ
+3300 KVLLSRKSYVLGVKQ

-3332 LDGTHGARYLYVC
+3332 LDGTHGARYLYAC

>member
-1 MGDSDA
+1 
-7 HTPLIYVSSAAT
+7 
-19 QKFITDNE
+19 
-27 RKGKFN
+27 

-155 GAYGFYDLGK
+155 GAYGFYDLGE

-435 TDGRKQNYGMYAA
+435 TDGGKQNYGMYAA

-491 RYVYYDRLTDNYV
+491 RYVYYDSLTDNYV

-528 NEYYRPVNAPMALA
+528 NEYYRPVNAPLALA

-651 MDGGSPYSSQEGV
+651 MDDGSPYSSQEGV

-1015 LSVVDTTRNSV
+1015 LSVVDTTRKSV

-1263 WKDSDENYYPCNVS
+1263 WKDSDENYYPCSVS

-1299 TAYGVSESDFIA
+1299 AAYGVSESDFIA
-1311 DIDGNTYKLAS
+1311 DIDGNTYKLTS

-1434 QPKSLSGEDVQGD
+1434 QPKSLSGENVQGD

-1522 VRYGDSVKISL
+1522 VRYGDSVKMSL

-1554 VKIKNNKTGE
+1554 VKIKNNKTGK

-1644 RDRDYELGSYGVSGL
+1644 RDRDYELGSDGVSGL
-1659 LPGIYDIAVAY
+1659 LPGIYDIDVAY

-1942 TIESGEDGIYEVS
+1942 IIESGEDGIYEVS

-1974 WSAADGQELGTIS
+1974 WSAADGQELGTVS

-2025 GVVDAVAAGGTDAL
+2025 GVVDAVAAGSADAL

-2079 AGAQRYELEYLGKDT
+2079 ADAQRYELEYLGKDT

-2113 TEMTV
+2113 TEMTAK
-2118 RSGDFDLANGGC
+2118 SGDSDLANGGC

-2206 ATYRKIAPS
+2206 VTYRKITPS

-2381 FTAAAAE
+2381 FTATAAE

-2406 KIFAYKV
+2406 ETFAYKV

-2437 GAGQIEAENVTADE
+2437 GAGQIEAENVTSGETLDGESAD
-2451 VLEGNSA
+2451 
-2458 QIRGDRELKFTADAD
+2458 IRGDRMLKFTAIPD

-2510 IDVVAHFAKQ
+2510 IDVVAHFTKQ

-2530 NDAALGAVTAV
+2530 NDAALGTVTAV

-2639 ELEIVSG
+2639 ELETVSG

-2654 DLTITVAPKDE
+2654 DLTITVTPKDE
-2665 YNTVEHWTVDGADVD
+2665 YNTVEHWTVDGVDVD

-2719 YDNIDISTGYVG
+2719 YDNIDISTGYAG

-2778 GGKVVKEESGT
+2778 GGKVVKEESGA

-2846 TITELTKIPDN
+2846 TITDLTKIPDN

-3118 SITIR
+3118 SITIK

-3139 TVLICTAKAAN
+3139 TVLICTAKAAKN
-3150 SCKLG
+3150 CKLG

-3167 VKVAANKNM
+3167 VKVDANKNM

-3211 GKVNKA
+3211 GKVNRA

-3223 AQKCYVKFDSKSL
+3223 AQKCYVNFDSKSL

-3260 SDMIKLRVKAYRLVN
+3260 LDMIKLRVKAYKLVN

-3332 LDGTHGARYLYVC
+3332 LDGTHGARYLYAC

>member
-1 MGDSDA
+1 
-7 HTPLIYVSSAAT
+7 
-19 QKFITDNE
+19 
-27 RKGKFN
+27 

-155 GAYGFYDLGK
+155 GAYGFYDLGE

-224 VFSPAGWKSIKT
+224 VFGPAGWKSIKT

-242 YRGKIDVN
+242 YRGKIDVS

-257 GTRYSIATLTPTLNK
+257 GTRSSIATLTPTLNK
-272 NSTYSDGLLYFI
+272 NSTYGDGLLYFI

-336 GKGNG
+336 GKRNG

-363 DGSWC
+363 GGSWC

-491 RYVYYDRLTDNYV
+491 RYVYYDSLTDNYV

-1263 WKDSDENYYPCNVS
+1263 WKDSNENYYPCSVS

-1299 TAYGVSESDFIA
+1299 AAYGVSESDFIA
-1311 DIDGNTYKLAS
+1311 DIDGNTYKLTS

-1452 TGPESRRIAGK
+1452 TGPESKRIAGK

-1501 SMAIYTSFEGKTNMN
+1501 SMSIYTSFEGKTNMN

-1522 VRYGDSVKISL
+1522 VRYGDSVKMSL
-1533 ERVSYDNTGKLQDI
+1533 EKVSYDNTGKLQDI

-1554 VKIKNNKTGE
+1554 VKIKNNKTGK

-1644 RDRDYELGSYGVSGL
+1644 RDRDYELGSDGVSGL
-1659 LPGIYDIAVAY
+1659 LPGIYDIDVAY

-1942 TIESGEDGIYEVS
+1942 IIESGEDGIYEVS

-1974 WSAADGQELGTIS
+1974 WSAADGQELGTVS

-2025 GVVDAVAAGGTDAL
+2025 GVVDAVAAGSADAL

-2079 AGAQRYELEYLGKDT
+2079 ADAQRYELEYLGKDT

-2113 TEMTV
+2113 TEMTAK
-2118 RSGDFDLANGGC
+2118 SGDSDLANGGC

-2206 ATYRKIAPS
+2206 VTYRKITPS

-2381 FTAAAAE
+2381 FTATAAE

-2437 GAGQIEAENVTADE
+2437 GAGQIEAENVTSGETLDGESAD
-2451 VLEGNSA
+2451 
-2458 QIRGDRELKFTADAD
+2458 IRGDRMLKFTAIPD
-2473 QYMECTGFTVKT
+2473 QYMECTGYTVKT

-2530 NDAALGAVTAV
+2530 NDAALGTVTAV

-2639 ELEIVSG
+2639 ELEIVSR

-2654 DLTITVAPKDE
+2654 DLTITVTPKDE
-2665 YNTVEHWTVDGADVD
+2665 YNTVEHWTVDGVDVD

-2719 YDNIDISTGYVG
+2719 YDNIDISTGYAG

-2778 GGKVVKEESGT
+2778 GGKVVKEESGA

-2846 TITELTKIPDN
+2846 TITDLTKIPDN

-3118 SITIR
+3118 SITIK

-3139 TVLICTAKAAN
+3139 TVLICTAKAAKN
-3150 SCKLG
+3150 CKLG

-3211 GKVNKA
+3211 GKVNRA

-3223 AQKCYVKFDSKSL
+3223 AQKCYVNFDSKSL

-3260 SDMIKLRVKAYRLVN
+3260 LDMIKLRVKAYKLVN

-3288 IVTNSSKYTNIK
+3288 IVTNSGKYTNIK

-3332 LDGTHGARYLYVC
+3332 LDGTHGARYLYAC

>member
-1 MGDSDA
+1 
-7 HTPLIYVSSAAT
+7 
-19 QKFITDNE
+19 
-27 RKGKFN
+27 

-155 GAYGFYDLGK
+155 GAYGFYDLGE

-236 VIDGKE
+236 VIDGKK

-435 TDGRKQNYGMYAA
+435 TDGGKQNYGMYAA

-491 RYVYYDRLTDNYV
+491 RYVYYDSLTDNYV

-528 NEYYRPVNAPMALA
+528 NEYYRPVNAPLALA

-622 SFVCVVGVHREKKL
+622 SFVCVLGVHREKKL

-1263 WKDSDENYYPCNVS
+1263 WKDSNENYYPCSVS

-1452 TGPESRRIAGK
+1452 TGPESKRIAGK

-1522 VRYGDSVKISL
+1522 VRYGDSVKMSL

-1554 VKIKNNKTGE
+1554 VKIKNNKTGK

-1644 RDRDYELGSYGVSGL
+1644 RDRDYELGSDGVSGL
-1659 LPGIYDIAVAY
+1659 LPGIYDIDVAY

-1777 GKACSDDQIQMD
+1777 GKACSDDQIQMA

-1906 NFKISVA
+1906 NFKISVS

-1942 TIESGEDGIYEVS
+1942 IIESGEDGIYEVS

-1974 WSAADGQELGTIS
+1974 WSAADGQELGTVS

-2025 GVVDAVAAGGTDAL
+2025 GVVDAVAAGSADAL

-2079 AGAQRYELEYLGKDT
+2079 ADAQRYELEYLGKDT

-2113 TEMTV
+2113 TEMTAK
-2118 RSGDFDLANGGC
+2118 SGDSDLANGGC

-2206 ATYRKIAPS
+2206 VTYRKISPS

-2381 FTAAAAE
+2381 FTATAAE

-2406 KIFAYKV
+2406 ETFAYKV

-2437 GAGQIEAENVTADE
+2437 GAGQIEAENVTSGETLDGESAD
-2451 VLEGNSA
+2451 
-2458 QIRGDRELKFTADAD
+2458 IRGDRMLKFTAIPD

-2510 IDVVAHFAKQ
+2510 IDVVAHFTKQ

-2530 NDAALGAVTAV
+2530 NDAALGTVTAV

-2654 DLTITVAPKDE
+2654 DLTITVTPKDE
-2665 YNTVEHWTVDGADVD
+2665 YNTVEHWTVDGVDVD

-2778 GGKVVKEESGT
+2778 GGKVVKEESGA

-2846 TITELTKIPDN
+2846 TITDLTKIPDN

-2893 IIDEPENAENSEE
+2893 IIDEPENAENSEG

-3118 SITIR
+3118 SITIK

-3139 TVLICTAKAAN
+3139 TVLICTAKAAKN
-3150 SCKLG
+3150 CKLG

-3211 GKVNKA
+3211 GKVNRA

-3223 AQKCYVKFDSKSL
+3223 AQKCYVNFDSKSL

-3260 SDMIKLRVKAYRLVN
+3260 LDMIKLRVKAYKLVN

-3288 IVTNSSKYTNIK
+3288 IVTNSGKYTNIK

-3332 LDGTHGARYLYVC
+3332 LDGTHGARYLYAC

>member
-1 MGDSDA
+1 
-7 HTPLIYVSSAAT
+7 
-19 QKFITDNE
+19 
-27 RKGKFN
+27 

-155 GAYGFYDLGK
+155 GAYGFYDLGE

-224 VFSPAGWKSIKT
+224 AFSPAGWKSIKT

-242 YRGKIDVN
+242 YRGKIDVS

-257 GTRYSIATLTPTLNK
+257 GTRSSIATLTPTLNK
-272 NSTYSDGLLYFI
+272 NSTYGDGLLYFI

-336 GKGNG
+336 GKRNG

-356 SNYESGT
+356 SNYESGAG
-363 DGSWC
+363 GSWC

-491 RYVYYDRLTDNYV
+491 RYVYYDSLTDNYV

-1157 GGSNPT
+1157 GGSNPA

-1263 WKDSDENYYPCNVS
+1263 WKDSNENYYPCSVS

-1299 TAYGVSESDFIA
+1299 AAYGVSESDFIA
-1311 DIDGNTYKLAS
+1311 DIDGNTYKLTS

-1452 TGPESRRIAGK
+1452 TGPESKRIAGK

-1522 VRYGDSVKISL
+1522 VRYGDSVKMSL

-1644 RDRDYELGSYGVSGL
+1644 RDRDYELGSDGASGL
-1659 LPGIYDIAVAY
+1659 LPGIYDIDVVY

-1678 QVMNELEKNY
+1678 QVMNELEKKY

-1798 VNFEPVY
+1798 VNFEPVC
-1805 HKLTYKPDNEAHGTL
+1805 HKLTYKLDNEAHGTL

-1906 NFKISVA
+1906 NFKISVS

-1942 TIESGEDGIYEVS
+1942 IIESGEDGIYEVS

-1974 WSAADGQELGTIS
+1974 WSAADGQELGTVS

-2025 GVVDAVAAGGTDAL
+2025 GVVDAVATGSTDAL

-2113 TEMTV
+2113 TEMTA
-2118 RSGDFDLANGGC
+2118 RSGDSDLANGGC

-2206 ATYRKIAPS
+2206 ATYRKISPS

-2280 TFKVV
+2280 TFKIV

-2381 FTAAAAE
+2381 FTATAAE

-2426 RPVYKI
+2426 RPVYRI

-2437 GAGQIEAENVTADE
+2437 GAGQIEAENVTSGETLYGESAD
-2451 VLEGNSA
+2451 
-2458 QIRGDRELKFTADAD
+2458 IRGDRMLKFTAIPDL
-2473 QYMECTGFTVKT
+2473 YMECTGYTVKT
-2485 AEGTKDYTAEELG
+2485 SDGEKQYSASELNG
-2498 SNVFVVDKVASD
+2498 DVLVIDKVSSD
-2510 IDVVAHFAKQ
+2510 TDVTAHFAKK
-2520 ELKSVITFEA
+2520 ELKAVITFAA
-2530 NDAALGAVTAV
+2530 NDPDLGTVSAV
-2541 YGLDEKAE
+2541 YGADKKA
-2549 ITSGDSQVSGGDAV
+2549 IVSGDSQIAGGDV
-2563 FTAAPADGQMI
+2563 IFTAAPAEGQMI
-2574 EGWYLDPECTQA
+2574 EGWYKNPECTEA
-2586 IEGTELEQTTYE
+2586 IEGTNQEQPEYSAHA
-2598 VKTIYT
+2598 VYA
-2604 DVAVYVKFVEI
+2604 DLAVYVKFVEI
-2615 PEYTVKVGT
+2615 PEYTVKLGING
-2624 TGTGSAKI
+2624 TGTADIEAESEGVKLDIA
-2632 TASSDGE
+2632 
-2639 ELEIVSG
+2639 SG
-2646 EVKLKRHK
+2646 EVKVKRHA
-2654 DLTITVAPKDE
+2654 DLKVTVRPRDV
-2665 YNTVEHWTVDGADVD
+2665 YNTVEYWIVDGEEVD
-2680 SDELT
+2680 KTELT
-2685 YKLTDITKDAEI
+2685 YQIDDLTEDRSV
-2697 YAYIAPSLL
+2697 YAYVSPSLL
-2706 VNVIFKNEDEVKK
+2706 VDVIFKDSDPVKK
-2719 YDNIDISTGYVG
+2719 YDKIDIRAGYVA
-2731 EDGDIS
+2731 EDGDES
-2737 GLKPINAENNLVR
+2737 GLKVINAENNSVR
-2750 IGSGKDVRFA
+2750 VGSGKDVSFE
-2760 ITPSDDYMIQAWT
+2760 ITPGDDYMIQSWT
-2773 VKYIR
+2773 VRYMR
-2778 GGKVVKEESGT
+2778 GDRVVKEESGK
-2789 DFGFTNEILLNDVTN
+2789 DFGFTNKILLKNVTN
-2804 SIEVSAELVDRV
+2804 SIEVSAELVDRK
-2816 GYAIPVEGN
+2816 GYYIPAEGYYN
-2825 YDRDNNLIETAGGE
+2825 QANELVTNSAEGEAGSE
-2839 STPETAY
+2839 AAY
-2846 TITELTKIPDN
+2846 TVSELTKQPDN
-2857 VVFKN
+2857 VVFRA
-2862 DNGVVLDNMVRE
+2862 DDGSVIDNMVRE
-2874 NGDASVVIT
+2874 NGDAGVTIT
-2883 PAEGW
+2883 PENGW
-2888 RIRDI
+2888 RIRGITVSDAVSGQ
-2893 IIDEPENAENSEE
+2893 EENL
-2906 SENIMSVQPVLAEDG
+2906 MTVTPVLAEDG
-2921 TETGAYLVSDVN
+2921 TETGAYRVVSEN
-2933 VTKNMEFKVDAVK
+2933 VTENMTFTVDAVR
-2946 LYSVTIADTEHGN
+2946 LYTVNIADTQHGKITV
-2959 IKVTKPDGTE
+2959 IKEDGTE
-2969 VENGEMIDEK
+2969 VSNGQTVDEG
-2979 TVLTYTA
+2979 TLLTYTA
-2986 TPDMYYD
+2986 VPDKYYD
-2993 FDAWTEDAAD
+2993 FDTWTDDAAD
-3003 QAESTFEKA
+3003 QTESTFEQA
-3012 LDGSITVGAAF
+3012 LDGNITVGAAF
-3023 KARYAKVSIA
+3023 KARYAKVNIA
-3033 TVKNGTVTVTT
+3033 SVKNGKITVKT
-3044 ADGKKISNGQLVQE
+3044 ADGKKIANGQLVQE
-3058 GTDIIC
+3058 GTVIVC
-3064 KAIPAKHCDLSA
+3064 KAVPAKHCDLSA

-3083 KTGTTVKLTVTKN
+3083 KKGGTVKLTVTKN
-3096 MNISAAFKF
+3096 MKISAAFKY
-3105 RYVKV
+3105 RYVKI
-3110 AIGKTENG
+3110 AIGKTVNG
-3118 SITIR
+3118 TISVK
-3123 TAEGKT
+3123 TADGKT
-3129 VKNGASVIEG
+3129 VKNGSAIKEG
-3139 TVLICTAKAAN
+3139 TVIVCTAKAAKN
-3150 SCKLG
+3150 CKLG
-3155 SWTGSFKSTKTS
+3155 YWSGSFKSTKTS
-3167 VKVAANKNM
+3167 VRVAANNNM
-3176 KINARF
+3176 TINAKF
-3182 VAKIPAQNTAGINK
+3182 VAQIPARDTAGINK
-3196 NIHAVVSGNKVTVVW
+3196 NIQTAITNKSLTIKW
-3211 GKVNKA
+3211 GKVAGAN
-3217 DGYDIY
+3217 GYDVFM
-3223 AQKCYVKFDSKSL
+3223 QNCSKKMDTKNPVKT
-3236 IKSVKGASA
+3236 VRGASSNK
-3245 TRVTI
+3245 TTI
-3250 SGINGKSLAK
+3250 TKMHGTALSKCGIVK
-3260 SDMIKLRVKAYRLVN
+3260 IQVKAYKLVN

-3280 IDNSVMLH
+3280 IDKSVLLH
-3288 IVTNSSKYTNIK
+3288 IVLNSEKRTNIK
-3300 KVLLPRKSYVLGVKQ
+3300 KVTLAKKAYTMSVKRAV
-3315 TIQLKPGF
+3315 TLKPVF
-3323 TKADASKMV
+3323 TPANASK
-3332 LDGTHGARYLYVC
+3332 LLLGAEHGPRAFYYS
-3345 TNKNVATVD
+3345 TNTNVAIVD
-3354 AKGRIKAKAA
+3354 ANGVVKAKAS
-3364 GKCTVYVIAVNGT
+3364 GKCTIYVISISGVSSP
-3377 TQAVQIIVK
+3377 VQITVR

>member
-1 MGDSDA
+1 
-7 HTPLIYVSSAAT
+7 
-19 QKFITDNE
+19 
-27 RKGKFN
+27 

-155 GAYGFYDLGK
+155 GAYGFYDLGE

-224 VFSPAGWKSIKT
+224 VFGPAGWKSIKT

-242 YRGKIDVN
+242 YRGKIDVS

-257 GTRYSIATLTPTLNK
+257 GTRSSIATLTPTLNK
-272 NSTYSDGLLYFI
+272 NSTYGDGLLYFI

-336 GKGNG
+336 GKRNG

-363 DGSWC
+363 GGSWC

-491 RYVYYDRLTDNYV
+491 RYVYYDSLTDNYV

-1263 WKDSDENYYPCNVS
+1263 WKDSDENYYPCSVS

-1299 TAYGVSESDFIA
+1299 AAYGVSESDFIA
-1311 DIDGNTYKLAS
+1311 DIDGNTYKLTS

-1434 QPKSLSGEDVQGD
+1434 QPKSLSGENVQGD

-1522 VRYGDSVKISL
+1522 VRYGDSVKMSL

-1554 VKIKNNKTGE
+1554 VKIKNNKTGK

-1644 RDRDYELGSYGVSGL
+1644 RDRDYELGSDGVSGL
-1659 LPGIYDIAVAY
+1659 LPGIYDIDVAY

-1942 TIESGEDGIYEVS
+1942 IIESGEDGIYEVS

-1974 WSAADGQELGTIS
+1974 WSAADGQELGTVS

-2025 GVVDAVAAGGTDAL
+2025 GVVDAVAAGSADAL

-2079 AGAQRYELEYLGKDT
+2079 ADAQRYELEYLGKDT

-2113 TEMTV
+2113 TEMTAK
-2118 RSGDFDLANGGC
+2118 SGDSDLANGGC

-2206 ATYRKIAPS
+2206 VTYRKITPS

-2381 FTAAAAE
+2381 FTATAAE

-2437 GAGQIEAENVTADE
+2437 GAGQIEAENVTSGETLDGESAD
-2451 VLEGNSA
+2451 
-2458 QIRGDRELKFTADAD
+2458 IRGDRMLKFTAIPD
-2473 QYMECTGFTVKT
+2473 QYMECTGYTVKT

-2530 NDAALGAVTAV
+2530 NDAALGTVTAV

-2654 DLTITVAPKDE
+2654 DLTITVTPKDE
-2665 YNTVEHWTVDGADVD
+2665 YNTVEHWTVDGVDVD

-2719 YDNIDISTGYVG
+2719 YDNIDISTGYAG

-2778 GGKVVKEESGT
+2778 GGKVVKEESGA

-2846 TITELTKIPDN
+2846 TITDLTKIPDN

-3118 SITIR
+3118 SITIK

-3139 TVLICTAKAAN
+3139 TVLICTAKAAKN
-3150 SCKLG
+3150 CKLG

-3211 GKVNKA
+3211 GKVNRA

-3223 AQKCYVKFDSKSL
+3223 AQKCYVNFDSKSL

-3260 SDMIKLRVKAYRLVN
+3260 LDMIKLRVKAYKLVN

-3288 IVTNSSKYTNIK
+3288 IVTNSGKYTNIK

-3332 LDGTHGARYLYVC
+3332 LDGTHGARYLYAC

>member
-1 MGDSDA
+1 
-7 HTPLIYVSSAAT
+7 
-19 QKFITDNE
+19 
-27 RKGKFN
+27 

-155 GAYGFYDLGK
+155 GAYGFYDLGE

-242 YRGKIDVN
+242 YRGKIDVS

-257 GTRYSIATLTPTLNK
+257 GTRSSIATLTPTLNK
-272 NSTYSDGLLYFI
+272 NSTYGGGLLYFI

-295 EIEKADLNGDGFEDL
+295 EIEKADLNGDGFDDL

-346 NNISIPGGLA
+346 NNINIPGGLA

-368 DYGIGRAPVVT
+368 DYGIGRVPVVT

-407 KAGHMTVYT
+407 KAGHMTVYK
-416 YKDGGLVP
+416 YKDGGLGP
-424 IEGLNEVSLGD
+424 IEGLDEVSLGD
-435 TDGRKQNYGMYAA
+435 TDGKKQNYGMYAA

-470 GYYSSNSQYVQRE
+470 GYYSSNSQYSQME

-491 RYVYYDRLTDNYV
+491 RYVYYDSLTDNYV

-517 KEIVKYHEVKS
+517 KEIVKYHEVKD
-528 NEYYRPVNAPMALA
+528 NEYYRPVNAPLALA

-703 NPEVYAIL
+703 NPEVYAVL

-741 NTVSANLSISVGAYV
+741 NTVSTNLSISVGAYV
-756 SSEIQLIGA
+756 SSEVQLIGA

-779 YANTKT
+779 YANTQT

-852 KGLNEIYNNILNN
+852 KGLNEIYNNILYN

-870 ATYQTLGGKLKYAY
+870 ATYQTLGGKLKYTY

-904 QTISVT
+904 QTIAVT

-917 EVFIEANEKLGAGG
+917 EVFLEANEKLGAGG

-941 VTSSQHAGLGHTYVS
+941 VTSSQHAGLGYTRVS

-1026 SLEWSPSNDA
+1026 SLEWTPSNDA

-1190 TKTATLTVNKADS
+1190 TRTATLTVNKADS
-1203 KVMLLAHNDTENK
+1203 KVTLLAHNDTQNT

-1250 REYILVSD
+1250 REYILVSN

-1263 WKDSDENYYPCNVS
+1263 WKDSDENYYPCSVS

-1299 TAYGVSESDFIA
+1299 TAYSVSESDFIA
-1311 DIDGNTYKLAS
+1311 DIDGNTYKLTS
-1322 VNADDYA
+1322 VNAADYA
-1329 GEKVSYASD
+1329 GENVSYVSD

-1358 YLLGNTSGSEDST
+1358 YLLGNASGSEDST

-1379 ESGSFTMTSKK
+1379 ENGSFTMTSKK

-1434 QPKSLSGEDVQGD
+1434 QPKTLSGEDVQGD

-1452 TGPESRRIAGK
+1452 TGPESKRIAGK
-1463 YDRANGCYTAQWE
+1463 YDSTNGCYTAQWE
-1476 PSGQGIYNVYVYFA
+1476 PSGQGVYNVYVYFA

-1522 VRYGDSVKISL
+1522 VRYGDSVKMSL
-1533 ERVSYDNTGKLQDI
+1533 EKVSYDNTGKIQDI

-1564 FEDTD
+1564 FENTD

-1644 RDRDYELGSYGVSGL
+1644 RDRDYEIGSDGVSGL
-1659 LPGIYDIAVAY
+1659 LPGIYDIDVAY

-1716 VSIKYQQPGNENSD
+1716 VSIKYQQPGSENSD

-1777 GKACSDDQIQMD
+1777 GKACSDDQIQMA

-1831 KSFGSGAN
+1831 KSFSSGAN

-1881 NTSLTYDAEE
+1881 NTSLTYDAGE

-1906 NFKISVA
+1906 NFKISVL

-2025 GVVDAVAAGGTDAL
+2025 GVVDAVVAGSADAL
-2039 VSGDKQLQGSD
+2039 ASGDKQLQGSD

-2079 AGAQRYELEYLGKDT
+2079 TGAQRYELEYLGKDT

-2113 TEMTV
+2113 TEMTAK
-2118 RSGDFDLANGGC
+2118 SGDSDLANGGC

-2230 GEASGKTHGSISAD
+2230 GEMSGKTHGSISAD

-2426 RPVYKI
+2426 RPVYRI

-2437 GAGQIEAENVTADE
+2437 GDGQIEAENVTSGETLDGGSAD
-2451 VLEGNSA
+2451 
-2458 QIRGDRELKFTADAD
+2458 IRGDRTLKFTAIPD

-2530 NDAALGAVTAV
+2530 NDTALGTVTAL

-2563 FTAAPADGQMI
+2563 FTAVPAEGQMI

-2586 IEGTELEQTTYE
+2586 IDGTELEQTTYE

-2604 DVAVYVKFVEI
+2604 DVTVYVKFVEI

-2846 TITELTKIPDN
+2846 TITDLTKIPDN

-2933 VTKNMEFKVDAVK
+2933 VTKKMEFKVDAVK

-3012 LDGSITVGAAF
+3012 LDESITVGAAF

-3076 WGGDAKG
+3076 WSGDAKG

-3096 MNISAAFKF
+3096 MNIRAEFKF

-3118 SITIR
+3118 SITIK

-3139 TVLICTAKAAN
+3139 TVLICTAKAAKN
-3150 SCKLG
+3150 CKLG

-3223 AQKCYVKFDSKSL
+3223 AQECYVNFNSKSL

-3250 SGINGKSLAK
+3250 SSINGKSLAK
-3260 SDMIKLRVKAYRLVN
+3260 LDTIKLRVKAYKLVN

-3300 KVLLPRKSYVLGVKQ
+3300 KVLLPQKSYVLGVKQ
-3315 TIQLKPGF
+3315 TIKLKPGY
-3323 TKADASKMV
+3323 TKADASKKV
-3332 LDGTHGARYLYVC
+3332 LDGTHGARYLYAC

>member
-1 MGDSDA
+1 
-7 HTPLIYVSSAAT
+7 
-19 QKFITDNE
+19 
-27 RKGKFN
+27 

-155 GAYGFYDLGK
+155 GAYGFYDLGE

-194 FNGLY
+194 FDGLY

-224 VFSPAGWKSIKT
+224 VFGPAGWKSIKT

-424 IEGLNEVSLGD
+424 IEDLNEVSLGD
-435 TDGRKQNYGMYAA
+435 TDGGKQNYGMYAA

-491 RYVYYDRLTDNYV
+491 RYVYYDSLTDNYV

-528 NEYYRPVNAPMALA
+528 NEYYRPVNAPLALA

-1263 WKDSDENYYPCNVS
+1263 WKDSNENYYPCSVS

-1299 TAYGVSESDFIA
+1299 AAYGVSESDFIA
-1311 DIDGNTYKLAS
+1311 DIDGNTYKLTS

-1434 QPKSLSGEDVQGD
+1434 QPKSLSGENVQGD

-1522 VRYGDSVKISL
+1522 VRYGDSVKMSL

-1554 VKIKNNKTGE
+1554 VKIKNNKTGK

-1644 RDRDYELGSYGVSGL
+1644 RDRDYELGSDGVSGL
-1659 LPGIYDIAVAY
+1659 LPGIYDIDVAY

-1942 TIESGEDGIYEVS
+1942 IIESGEDGIYEVS

-1974 WSAADGQELGTIS
+1974 WSAADGQELGTVS

-2025 GVVDAVAAGGTDAL
+2025 GVVDAVAAGSADAL

-2079 AGAQRYELEYLGKDT
+2079 ADAQRYELEYLGKDT

-2113 TEMTV
+2113 TEMTAK
-2118 RSGDFDLANGGC
+2118 SGDSDLANGGC

-2206 ATYRKIAPS
+2206 VTYRKITPS

-2244 VSRKNLPSYIQIGD
+2244 VSRKNLPSYIQIGY

-2381 FTAAAAE
+2381 FTATAAE

-2406 KIFAYKV
+2406 ETFAYKV

-2437 GAGQIEAENVTADE
+2437 GAGQIEAENVTSGETLDGESAD
-2451 VLEGNSA
+2451 
-2458 QIRGDRELKFTADAD
+2458 IRGDRMLKFTAIPD

-2510 IDVVAHFAKQ
+2510 IDVVAHFTKQ

-2530 NDAALGAVTAV
+2530 NDAALGTVTAV

-2654 DLTITVAPKDE
+2654 DLTITVTPKDE
-2665 YNTVEHWTVDGADVD
+2665 YNTVEHWTVDGVDVD

-2719 YDNIDISTGYVG
+2719 YDNIDISTGYAG

-2778 GGKVVKEESGT
+2778 GGKVVKEESGA

-2846 TITELTKIPDN
+2846 TITDLTKIPDN

-2874 NGDASVVIT
+2874 NGDAGVVIT

-2893 IIDEPENAENSEE
+2893 IIDEPENAENSEG

-2969 VENGEMIDEK
+2969 VKNGEMIDEK

-3118 SITIR
+3118 SITIK

-3139 TVLICTAKAAN
+3139 TVLICTAKAAKN
-3150 SCKLG
+3150 CKLG

-3211 GKVNKA
+3211 GKVNRA

-3223 AQKCYVKFDSKSL
+3223 AQKCYVNFDSKSL

-3260 SDMIKLRVKAYRLVN
+3260 LDMIKLRVKAYKLVN

-3332 LDGTHGARYLYVC
+3332 LDGTHGARYLYAC

>member
-1 MGDSDA
+1 
-7 HTPLIYVSSAAT
+7 
-19 QKFITDNE
+19 
-27 RKGKFN
+27 

-65 SSKKTGKTVVET
+65 SSKKTGKTVVEA

-155 GAYGFYDLGK
+155 GAYGFYDLGE

-295 EIEKADLNGDGFEDL
+295 EIERADLNGDGFEDL

-491 RYVYYDRLTDNYV
+491 RYVYYDSLTDNYV

-528 NEYYRPVNAPMALA
+528 NEYYRPVNAPLALA

-1263 WKDSDENYYPCNVS
+1263 WKDSDENYYPCSVS
-1277 VKKDSDGYVDES
+1277 VKKDRDGYVDES

-1311 DIDGNTYKLAS
+1311 DIDGNTYKLIS
-1322 VNADDYA
+1322 VNAADYA

-1371 VYYYVADS
+1371 VYYYVAGS

-1452 TGPESRRIAGK
+1452 TGPESKRIAGK

-1522 VRYGDSVKISL
+1522 VRYGDSVKMSL

-1554 VKIKNNKTGE
+1554 VKIKNNKTGK

-1602 VGRAQLEIAAQDTEK
+1602 VGRTQLEIAAQDTEK

-1659 LPGIYDIAVAY
+1659 LPGIYDIDVAY

-1777 GKACSDDQIQMD
+1777 GKACSDDQIQMA

-1906 NFKISVA
+1906 NFKISVS

-2025 GVVDAVAAGGTDAL
+2025 GVVDAVVAGSADAL
-2039 VSGDKQLQGSD
+2039 ASGDKQLQGSD

-2113 TEMTV
+2113 TEMTAK
-2118 RSGDFDLANGGC
+2118 SGDSDLANGGC

-2206 ATYRKIAPS
+2206 VTYRKIAPS

-2370 GDMIGAASYVE
+2370 GDMIGAASDVE

-2437 GAGQIEAENVTADE
+2437 GDGQIEAENVTSGETLDGGSAD
-2451 VLEGNSA
+2451 
-2458 QIRGDRELKFTADAD
+2458 IRGDRMLKFTAIPD
-2473 QYMECTGFTVKT
+2473 QYMECTGYTVRT
-2485 AEGTKDYTAEELG
+2485 SEGEKQYSASELNG
-2498 SNVFVVDKVASD
+2498 DVLVIDKVSSD
-2510 IDVVAHFAKQ
+2510 TDVTAHFAKK
-2520 ELKSVITFEA
+2520 ELKAVITFA
-2530 NDAALGAVTAV
+2530 SNDPDLGTVSAV
-2541 YGLDEKAE
+2541 YGTDKKA
-2549 ITSGDSQVSGGDAV
+2549 IVSGESQIAGGDV
-2563 FTAAPADGQMI
+2563 IFTAAPAEGQMI
-2574 EGWYLDPECTQA
+2574 EGWYKNPECTEA
-2586 IEGTELEQTTYE
+2586 IEGTNQEQSEYSAHA
-2598 VKTIYT
+2598 VYA
-2604 DVAVYVKFVEI
+2604 DLAVYVKFVEI
-2615 PEYTVKVGT
+2615 PEYTVKLGING
-2624 TGTGSAKI
+2624 TGTADIEAESEGVKLDIA
-2632 TASSDGE
+2632 
-2639 ELEIVSG
+2639 SG
-2646 EVKLKRHK
+2646 EVKVKRHA
-2654 DLTITVAPKDE
+2654 DLKVTVRPRDV
-2665 YNTVEHWTVDGADVD
+2665 YNTVEYWIVDGEEVD
-2680 SDELT
+2680 KTELT
-2685 YKLTDITKDAEI
+2685 YQIDDLTEDRSV
-2697 YAYIAPSLL
+2697 YAYVSPSLL
-2706 VNVIFKNEDEVKK
+2706 VDVIFKDSDPVKK
-2719 YDNIDISTGYVG
+2719 YDKIDIRAGYVA
-2731 EDGDIS
+2731 EDGDES
-2737 GLKPINAENNLVR
+2737 GLKVINAENNSVR
-2750 IGSGKDVRFA
+2750 VGSGKDVSFE
-2760 ITPSDDYMIQAWT
+2760 ITPGDDYMIQSWT
-2773 VKYIR
+2773 VRYMR
-2778 GGKVVKEESGT
+2778 GDRVVKEESGK
-2789 DFGFTNEILLNDVTN
+2789 DFGFTNKILLKNVTN
-2804 SIEVSAELVDRV
+2804 SIEVRAELVDRK
-2816 GYAIPVEGN
+2816 GYYIPAEGYYN
-2825 YDRDNNLIETAGGE
+2825 QANELVTNSAEGEAGSE
-2839 STPETAY
+2839 AAY
-2846 TITELTKIPDN
+2846 TVSELTKQPDN
-2857 VVFKN
+2857 VVFRAE
-2862 DNGVVLDNMVRE
+2862 DGSVIDNMVRA
-2874 NGDASVVIT
+2874 NGDAGVTIT
-2883 PAEGW
+2883 PENGW
-2888 RIRDI
+2888 RIRGITVSDAVSGQ
-2893 IIDEPENAENSEE
+2893 EENL
-2906 SENIMSVQPVLAEDG
+2906 MTVTPMRAEDG
-2921 TETGAYLVSDVN
+2921 TETGAYRVVSEN
-2933 VTKNMEFKVDAVK
+2933 VTENMTFTVDAVR
-2946 LYSVTIADTEHGN
+2946 LYTVNIADTQHGKITV
-2959 IKVTKPDGTE
+2959 IKEDGTE
-2969 VENGEMIDEK
+2969 VSNGQTVDEG
-2979 TVLTYTA
+2979 TLLTYTA
-2986 TPDMYYD
+2986 VPDKYYD
-2993 FDAWTEDAAD
+2993 FDTWTDDAAD
-3003 QAESTFEKA
+3003 QTESTFEQA
-3012 LDGSITVGAAF
+3012 LDGNITVGATF
-3023 KARYAKVSIA
+3023 KARYAKVNIA
-3033 TVKNGTVTVTT
+3033 SVKNGKITVTT
-3044 ADGKKISNGQLVQE
+3044 ADGEKIENGQLVQE
-3058 GTDIIC
+3058 GTVIMC
-3064 KAIPAKHCDLSA
+3064 KAVPAKHCDLSA

-3083 KTGTTVKLTVTKN
+3083 KKGQTVKLKVTRAVN
-3096 MNISAAFKF
+3096 VSAAFKF

-3110 AIGKTENG
+3110 AIGKTVNGTISVKTSDGKTLKNG
-3118 SITIR
+3118 SS
-3123 TAEGKT
+3123 
-3129 VKNGASVIEG
+3129 VKEG
-3139 TVLICTAKAAN
+3139 TVLVCTAKAAKN
-3150 SCKLG
+3150 CKLG
-3155 SWTGSFKSTKTS
+3155 TWSGSFTSKKTS

-3176 KINARF
+3176 KISAKF

-3196 NIHAVVSGNKVTVVW
+3196 NIQAASTNKSLTIKW
-3211 GKVNKA
+3211 GKVAGA
-3217 DGYDIY
+3217 DGYDIFM
-3223 AQKCYVKFDSKSL
+3223 QRCYLKLDTKNPVKV
-3236 IKSVKGASA
+3236 VKGGSNTKAV
-3245 TRVTI
+3245 VTKI
-3250 SGINGKSLAK
+3250 HGTNLSKYDIVKTQ
-3260 SDMIKLRVKAYRLVN
+3260 VKAYKIVN

-3280 IDNSVMLH
+3280 IDTSVLLHNVLNSG
-3288 IVTNSSKYTNIK
+3288 KYTNVKTVTLAK
-3300 KVLLPRKSYVLGVKQ
+3300 KAYTMSVKQ
-3315 TIQLKPGF
+3315 AVKLKPAY
-3323 TKADASKMV
+3323 KPAAASKK
-3332 LDGTHGARYLYVC
+3332 LLGTDHGPRVFYYS
-3345 TNKNVATVD
+3345 TNTNVATVD
-3354 AKGRIKAKAA
+3354 ANGVIRAKAS
-3364 GKCTVYVIAVNGT
+3364 GKCTIYVISISGVT
-3377 TQAVQIIVK
+3377 VPVQVTVR

>member
-1 MGDSDA
+1 
-7 HTPLIYVSSAAT
+7 
-19 QKFITDNE
+19 
-27 RKGKFN
+27 

-155 GAYGFYDLGK
+155 GAYGFYDLGE

-194 FNGLY
+194 FSGLY

-435 TDGRKQNYGMYAA
+435 TDGGKQNYGMYAA

-491 RYVYYDRLTDNYV
+491 RYVYYDSLTDNYV

-528 NEYYRPVNAPMALA
+528 NEYYRPVNAPLALA

-941 VTSSQHAGLGHTYVS
+941 VTSSQHAGLGHTRVS

-1015 LSVVDTTRNSV
+1015 LSVVDTTRKSV

-1216 DLSDG
+1216 DLLDG

-1263 WKDSDENYYPCNVS
+1263 WKDSNENYYPCSVS

-1522 VRYGDSVKISL
+1522 VRYGDSVKMSL

-1554 VKIKNNKTGE
+1554 VKIKNNKTGK

-1644 RDRDYELGSYGVSGL
+1644 RDRDYELGSDGVSGL
-1659 LPGIYDIAVAY
+1659 LPGIYDIDVAY

-1942 TIESGEDGIYEVS
+1942 IIESGEDGIYEVS

-1974 WSAADGQELGTIS
+1974 WSAADGQELGTVS

-2025 GVVDAVAAGGTDAL
+2025 GVVDAVAAGSADAL

-2079 AGAQRYELEYLGKDT
+2079 ADAQRYELEYLGKDT

-2113 TEMTV
+2113 TEMTAK
-2118 RSGDFDLANGGC
+2118 SGDSDLANGGC

-2206 ATYRKIAPS
+2206 VTYRKITPS

-2381 FTAAAAE
+2381 FTATAAE

-2406 KIFAYKV
+2406 ETFAYKV

-2437 GAGQIEAENVTADE
+2437 GAGQIEAENVTSGETLDGESAD
-2451 VLEGNSA
+2451 
-2458 QIRGDRELKFTADAD
+2458 IRGDRMLKFTAIPD

-2510 IDVVAHFAKQ
+2510 IDVVAHFTKQ

-2530 NDAALGAVTAV
+2530 NDAALGTVTAV

-2846 TITELTKIPDN
+2846 TITDLTKIPDN

-2969 VENGEMIDEK
+2969 VKNGEMIDEK

-3150 SCKLG
+3150 NCKLG

-3223 AQKCYVKFDSKSL
+3223 AQECYVNFNSKSL
-3236 IKSVKGASA
+3236 VKSVKGASA

-3250 SGINGKSLAK
+3250 SSINGKSLAK
-3260 SDMIKLRVKAYRLVN
+3260 LDTIKLRVKAYKLVN

-3300 KVLLPRKSYVLGVKQ
+3300 KVLLPQKSYVLGVKQ
-3315 TIQLKPGF
+3315 TIKLKPGY
-3323 TKADASKMV
+3323 TKADASKKV
-3332 LDGTHGARYLYVC
+3332 LDGTHGARYLYAC